1 MKKRVLSLGIVLTMM
16 ASSMQTFAE
25 DYSDMPT
32 GWSNAA
38 MTYAVNNGYIKGS
51 NGKLN
56 PQGLATRAQVAS
68 IFARVL
74 KLENKAD
81 LSSYTDVNASQWY
94 YDDLAKAVD
103 AGLFKGS
110 DNKLRPNDNIT
121 REEVMAI
128 IARAYDLT
136 GENAN
141 LSAFTD
147 GSDVS
152 SWAVNA
158 VSALVENDIVNGSN
172 GKLNPK
178 NNITREEFAQLLYNC
193 QNKFGADEESTEI
206 TTDAEDTTVDTTEE
220 SSTETTT
227 FVGKNSL
234 KAAGGGSSSSSS
246 SKKSNTKTTE
256 ATTET
261 TTEATTETTTAVALE
276 SQNKVTVDGADYYVA
291 TLEKP
296 MSDYTFTFNGTAVTP
311 TAVNAEKTIVKYSD
325 NALSGYKFAKKTL
338 TYGEYWYA
346 ETSDGFNGT
355 LSTEF
360 AKNGAVAE
368 IPDSYTATQSADDK
382 YAATGADT
390 DAGMYDAVSR
400 ATTGYGLGRLS
411 FTQAVN
417 ALNSNGEMAPF
428 SSSIK
433 YENGDYTVV
442 RPDNA
447 KTDFGYDG
455 SSNRG
460 SNGKITATGI
470 KDVVVAVSKDM
481 AVNAEILKNISGYEA
496 QAQKVSDEIASLNF
510 DADLNENNVYAY
522 KELNANGLYGKRV
535 VNDNVSVKNVGNY
548 SEANTNDDNKF
559 TVNTKYAKRFGDV
572 TFLVYFDDYAN
583 MKADDPAHKNIN
595 TDEAVAG
602 KVGEFKDYIYNVQ
615 GAKIEYLGEDGTA
628 TPVVAGAKFASD
640 LWISPNHGPVVEVA
654 VTNSYDRFKA
664 FGNGKYRITLVAD
677 GYKDVVLESS
687 ARFDIDSPLKMQG
700 DDDDVNE
707 ITNGTDLVLNYD
719 INNAVYAESLVNA
732 VANGTANITIGEGRN
747 TVAENGKVV
756 VNGNV
761 LTLTFE
767 NVKDSLK
774 KDTQYTVTFPTL
786 DYNDADKLGMTA
798 SVHYAPADE
807 TTTIALETKDKV
819 TVDGADYYVATLEKP
834 MSDYTFTFNGTAVTP
849 TAVNAEKTIVKYSDN
864 ALSGYKFAKKTL
876 TYGEYW
882 YAETSDGFNGTLST
896 EFAKNGAVAEIPDS
910 YTATQSADDKYAA
923 NGADTDAGMYDAVSR
938 ATTGYG
944 LGRLSFKQAVN
955 ALNSNGE
962 MAPFSSSIKYEN
974 GAYTIVRPDNAKA
987 DFGYDGSSNRGS
999 NGKITATGIK
1009 DVVVAVSKD
1018 MAVNAEILKNVSG
1031 YEAQAQKVSDEIA
1044 SLNFDADLNE
1054 SNVYAYKEL
1063 NANGLYGKR
1072 VVNDNV
1078 SVKNVGNYSEANTND
1093 NNKFTVNT
1101 KYAKRFGDVTFLVYF
1116 DDYANMKA
1124 DDPAHKNINTDEAV
1138 AGKVGEF
1145 KDYIYNVQ
1153 GAKIEYLGE
1162 DGTATPV
1169 VAGAKFASDLW
1180 ISPNHG
1186 PVVEVAVTNS
1196 YDRFKAFGNGK
1207 YRITLVAD
1215 GYKDVVLESSAR
1227 FDIDSP
1233 LKMQGDDDDVNEITN
1248 GTDLVL
1254 NYDINNAVY
1263 AESLVNAV
1271 ANGTA
1276 NITIGE
1282 GRNTVAEN
1290 GKVVVNGNVLTLTFE
1305 NVKDSLKKDTQYT
1318 VTFPTL
1324 DYNDADKLGMTASV
1338 HYAPA
1343 DAVSTTAE
1351 ENNEEKAVVTETENN
1366 TTVFEDVVKDNAA
1379 DITDVIAVALPEVDE
1394 TKAVVVDETTVAGT
1408 EETTEEVT
1416 EETTEEAT
1424 AETIVEEVTES
1435 ETVAE

>member
-74 KLENKAD
+74 KLEDKAD

-128 IARAYDLT
+128 IARAYDLSD
-136 GENAN
+136 ENGN

-147 GSDVS
+147 GSTVS

-158 VSALVENDIVNGSN
+158 VSALVENGIVNGSN

-246 SKKSNTKTTE
+246 KKSNTKTTE

-276 SQNKVTVDGADYYVA
+276 NQNKVTVDGVDYYVA

-325 NALSGYKFAKKTL
+325 TTLSGYKFAKKTL

-346 ETSDGFNGT
+346 ETSDGFNST

-382 YAATGADT
+382 YAANGADT

-433 YENGDYTVV
+433 YENGAYTVV

-447 KTDFGYDG
+447 KADFGYDG

-481 AVNAEILKNISGYEA
+481 AVNAEILKNVSGYEA

-654 VTNSYDRFKA
+654 VTNSYDRFKD
-664 FGNGKYRITLVAD
+664 FGNGKYRITLMAD

-687 ARFDIDSPLKMQG
+687 ARFDLDSPLKMQG
-700 DDDDVNE
+700 DVDDVNE
-707 ITNGTDLVLNYD
+707 ITDGTDLVLNYD
-719 INNAVYAESLVNA
+719 INNATYAESLVNA

-767 NVKDSLK
+767 NVKDSL
-774 KDTQYTVTFPTL
+774 V
-786 DYNDADKLGMTA
+786 
-798 SVHYAPADE
+798 
-807 TTTIALETKDKV
+807 
-819 TVDGADYYVATLEKP
+819 
-834 MSDYTFTFNGTAVTP
+834 
-849 TAVNAEKTIVKYSDN
+849 
-864 ALSGYKFAKKTL
+864 
-876 TYGEYW
+876 
-882 YAETSDGFNGTLST
+882 
-896 EFAKNGAVAEIPDS
+896 
-910 YTATQSADDKYAA
+910 
-923 NGADTDAGMYDAVSR
+923 
-938 ATTGYG
+938 
-944 LGRLSFKQAVN
+944 
-955 ALNSNGE
+955 
-962 MAPFSSSIKYEN
+962 
-974 GAYTIVRPDNAKA
+974 
-987 DFGYDGSSNRGS
+987 
-999 NGKITATGIK
+999 
-1009 DVVVAVSKD
+1009 
-1018 MAVNAEILKNVSG
+1018 
-1031 YEAQAQKVSDEIA
+1031 
-1044 SLNFDADLNE
+1044 
-1054 SNVYAYKEL
+1054 
-1063 NANGLYGKR
+1063 
-1072 VVNDNV
+1072 
-1078 SVKNVGNYSEANTND
+1078 
-1093 NNKFTVNT
+1093 
-1101 KYAKRFGDVTFLVYF
+1101 
-1116 DDYANMKA
+1116 
-1124 DDPAHKNINTDEAV
+1124 
-1138 AGKVGEF
+1138 
-1145 KDYIYNVQ
+1145 
-1153 GAKIEYLGE
+1153 
-1162 DGTATPV
+1162 
-1169 VAGAKFASDLW
+1169 
-1180 ISPNHG
+1180 
-1186 PVVEVAVTNS
+1186 
-1196 YDRFKAFGNGK
+1196 
-1207 YRITLVAD
+1207 
-1215 GYKDVVLESSAR
+1215 
-1227 FDIDSP
+1227 
-1233 LKMQGDDDDVNEITN
+1233 
-1248 GTDLVL
+1248 
-1254 NYDINNAVY
+1254 
-1263 AESLVNAV
+1263 
-1271 ANGTA
+1271 
-1276 NITIGE
+1276 
-1282 GRNTVAEN
+1282 
-1290 GKVVVNGNVLTLTFE
+1290 
-1305 NVKDSLKKDTQYT
+1305 KDTQYT

-1351 ENNEEKAVVTETENN
+1351 ENNEEKVVVTETEDN
-1366 TTVFEDVVKDNAA
+1366 TTVFEDVVKDNTA
-1379 DITDVIAVALPEVDE
+1379 DITDVITVALPEVDE
-1394 TKAVVVDETTVAGT
+1394 TKAVVVDETTVAET

-1424 AETIVEEVTES
+1424 AETTIEEVTES
-1435 ETVAE
+1435 ETVTE

>member
-38 MTYAVNNGYIKGS
+38 MTYAVNNGYIQGS

-56 PQGLATRAQVAS
+56 PQGLATRAQIAS

-158 VSALVENDIVNGSN
+158 VSALVENGIVNGSN

-206 TTDAEDTTVDTTEE
+206 TTDAENTTVDTTEE

-246 SKKSNTKTTE
+246 KKSNTKTTE

-261 TTEATTETTTAVALE
+261 TTEETTETTTAIALE

-291 TLEKP
+291 TLENP

-360 AKNGAVAE
+360 AKNGTVAE

-433 YENGDYTVV
+433 YENGAYTV
-442 RPDNA
+442 
-447 KTDFGYDG
+447 
-455 SSNRG
+455 
-460 SNGKITATGI
+460 
-470 KDVVVAVSKDM
+470 
-481 AVNAEILKNISGYEA
+481 
-496 QAQKVSDEIASLNF
+496 
-510 DADLNENNVYAY
+510 
-522 KELNANGLYGKRV
+522 
-535 VNDNVSVKNVGNY
+535 
-548 SEANTNDDNKF
+548 
-559 TVNTKYAKRFGDV
+559 
-572 TFLVYFDDYAN
+572 
-583 MKADDPAHKNIN
+583 
-595 TDEAVAG
+595 
-602 KVGEFKDYIYNVQ
+602 
-615 GAKIEYLGEDGTA
+615 
-628 TPVVAGAKFASD
+628 
-640 LWISPNHGPVVEVA
+640 
-654 VTNSYDRFKA
+654 
-664 FGNGKYRITLVAD
+664 
-677 GYKDVVLESS
+677 
-687 ARFDIDSPLKMQG
+687 
-700 DDDDVNE
+700 
-707 ITNGTDLVLNYD
+707 
-719 INNAVYAESLVNA
+719 
-732 VANGTANITIGEGRN
+732 
-747 TVAENGKVV
+747 
-756 VNGNV
+756 
-761 LTLTFE
+761 
-767 NVKDSLK
+767 
-774 KDTQYTVTFPTL
+774 
-786 DYNDADKLGMTA
+786 
-798 SVHYAPADE
+798 
-807 TTTIALETKDKV
+807 
-819 TVDGADYYVATLEKP
+819 
-834 MSDYTFTFNGTAVTP
+834 
-849 TAVNAEKTIVKYSDN
+849 
-864 ALSGYKFAKKTL
+864 
-876 TYGEYW
+876 
-882 YAETSDGFNGTLST
+882 
-896 EFAKNGAVAEIPDS
+896 
-910 YTATQSADDKYAA
+910 
-923 NGADTDAGMYDAVSR
+923 
-938 ATTGYG
+938 
-944 LGRLSFKQAVN
+944 
-955 ALNSNGE
+955 
-962 MAPFSSSIKYEN
+962 
-974 GAYTIVRPDNAKA
+974 VRPDNAKA

-1031 YEAQAQKVSDEIA
+1031 YEVQAQKVSDEIA

-1054 SNVYAYKEL
+1054 SNVYSYKEL

-1196 YDRFKAFGNGK
+1196 YDRFKDFGNGK
-1207 YRITLVAD
+1207 YRITLMAD

-1227 FDIDSP
+1227 FDLDSP
-1233 LKMQGDDDDVNEITN
+1233 LKMQGDDDDVNEITD

-1254 NYDINNAVY
+1254 NYDINNATY

-1276 NITIGE
+1276 KITIGE

-1305 NVKDSLKKDTQYT
+1305 NVKDSLVKDTQYT

-1351 ENNEEKAVVTETENN
+1351 ENNEEKVVVTETEDN
-1366 TTVFEDVVKDNAA
+1366 TTVFEDVVKDNTA

-1394 TKAVVVDETTVAGT
+1394 TKAVVVDETTVDET

-1416 EETTEEAT
+1416 EEISEETT
-1424 AETIVEEVTES
+1424 IEEVTES

>member
-81 LSSYTDVNASQWY
+81 LGSYTDVNASQWY

-136 GENAN
+136 GENGN

-147 GSDVS
+147 GSTVS

-158 VSALVENDIVNGSN
+158 VSALVENGIVNGSN

-206 TTDAEDTTVDTTEE
+206 TTDAEDTSVDTTKE

-227 FVGKNSL
+227 FVGKNSI
-234 KAAGGGSSSSSS
+234 KAAGGGSSSSS

-261 TTEATTETTTAVALE
+261 TTEETTKTTTAVALE
-276 SQNKVTVDGADYYVA
+276 SQN
-291 TLEKP
+291 
-296 MSDYTFTFNGTAVTP
+296 
-311 TAVNAEKTIVKYSD
+311 
-325 NALSGYKFAKKTL
+325 
-338 TYGEYWYA
+338 
-346 ETSDGFNGT
+346 
-355 LSTEF
+355 
-360 AKNGAVAE
+360 
-368 IPDSYTATQSADDK
+368 
-382 YAATGADT
+382 
-390 DAGMYDAVSR
+390 
-400 ATTGYGLGRLS
+400 
-411 FTQAVN
+411 
-417 ALNSNGEMAPF
+417 
-428 SSSIK
+428 
-433 YENGDYTVV
+433 
-442 RPDNA
+442 
-447 KTDFGYDG
+447 
-455 SSNRG
+455 
-460 SNGKITATGI
+460 
-470 KDVVVAVSKDM
+470 
-481 AVNAEILKNISGYEA
+481 
-496 QAQKVSDEIASLNF
+496 
-510 DADLNENNVYAY
+510 
-522 KELNANGLYGKRV
+522 
-535 VNDNVSVKNVGNY
+535 
-548 SEANTNDDNKF
+548 
-559 TVNTKYAKRFGDV
+559 
-572 TFLVYFDDYAN
+572 
-583 MKADDPAHKNIN
+583 
-595 TDEAVAG
+595 
-602 KVGEFKDYIYNVQ
+602 
-615 GAKIEYLGEDGTA
+615 
-628 TPVVAGAKFASD
+628 
-640 LWISPNHGPVVEVA
+640 
-654 VTNSYDRFKA
+654 
-664 FGNGKYRITLVAD
+664 
-677 GYKDVVLESS
+677 
-687 ARFDIDSPLKMQG
+687 
-700 DDDDVNE
+700 
-707 ITNGTDLVLNYD
+707 
-719 INNAVYAESLVNA
+719 
-732 VANGTANITIGEGRN
+732 
-747 TVAENGKVV
+747 
-756 VNGNV
+756 
-761 LTLTFE
+761 
-767 NVKDSLK
+767 
-774 KDTQYTVTFPTL
+774 
-786 DYNDADKLGMTA
+786 
-798 SVHYAPADE
+798 
-807 TTTIALETKDKV
+807 KV

-1227 FDIDSP
+1227 FDLDSP

>member
-81 LSSYTDVNASQWY
+81 LGSYTDVNASQWY

-136 GENAN
+136 GENGN

-147 GSDVS
+147 GSTVS

-158 VSALVENDIVNGSN
+158 VSALVENGIVNGSN

-206 TTDAEDTTVDTTEE
+206 TTDAEDTSVDTTKE

-227 FVGKNSL
+227 FVGKNSI
-234 KAAGGGSSSSSS
+234 KAAGGGSSSSS

-261 TTEATTETTTAVALE
+261 TTEETTKTTTAVALE
-276 SQNKVTVDGADYYVA
+276 SQNKVTVDGTDYYVA

-325 NALSGYKFAKKTL
+325 TTLSGYKFAKKTL

-382 YAATGADT
+382 YAANGADT

-411 FTQAVN
+411 FTQAVD
-417 ALNSNGEMAPF
+417 ALNSAGEMAPF

-433 YENGDYTVV
+433 YENGAYTVV
-442 RPDNA
+442 RSDNA
-447 KTDFGYDG
+447 KADFGYDG

-481 AVNAEILKNISGYEA
+481 AVNAEILKNVSGYEA

-719 INNAVYAESLVNA
+719 INNA
-732 VANGTANITIGEGRN
+732 T
-747 TVAENGKVV
+747 
-756 VNGNV
+756 
-761 LTLTFE
+761 
-767 NVKDSLK
+767 
-774 KDTQYTVTFPTL
+774 
-786 DYNDADKLGMTA
+786 
-798 SVHYAPADE
+798 
-807 TTTIALETKDKV
+807 
-819 TVDGADYYVATLEKP
+819 
-834 MSDYTFTFNGTAVTP
+834 
-849 TAVNAEKTIVKYSDN
+849 
-864 ALSGYKFAKKTL
+864 
-876 TYGEYW
+876 
-882 YAETSDGFNGTLST
+882 
-896 EFAKNGAVAEIPDS
+896 
-910 YTATQSADDKYAA
+910 
-923 NGADTDAGMYDAVSR
+923 
-938 ATTGYG
+938 
-944 LGRLSFKQAVN
+944 
-955 ALNSNGE
+955 
-962 MAPFSSSIKYEN
+962 
-974 GAYTIVRPDNAKA
+974 
-987 DFGYDGSSNRGS
+987 
-999 NGKITATGIK
+999 
-1009 DVVVAVSKD
+1009 
-1018 MAVNAEILKNVSG
+1018 
-1031 YEAQAQKVSDEIA
+1031 
-1044 SLNFDADLNE
+1044 
-1054 SNVYAYKEL
+1054 
-1063 NANGLYGKR
+1063 
-1072 VVNDNV
+1072 
-1078 SVKNVGNYSEANTND
+1078 
-1093 NNKFTVNT
+1093 
-1101 KYAKRFGDVTFLVYF
+1101 
-1116 DDYANMKA
+1116 
-1124 DDPAHKNINTDEAV
+1124 
-1138 AGKVGEF
+1138 
-1145 KDYIYNVQ
+1145 
-1153 GAKIEYLGE
+1153 
-1162 DGTATPV
+1162 
-1169 VAGAKFASDLW
+1169 
-1180 ISPNHG
+1180 
-1186 PVVEVAVTNS
+1186 
-1196 YDRFKAFGNGK
+1196 
-1207 YRITLVAD
+1207 
-1215 GYKDVVLESSAR
+1215 
-1227 FDIDSP
+1227 
-1233 LKMQGDDDDVNEITN
+1233 
-1248 GTDLVL
+1248 
-1254 NYDINNAVY
+1254 Y

>member
-25 DYSDMPT
+25 DYLDMPT

-81 LSSYTDVNASQWY
+81 LGSYTDVNASQWY

-128 IARAYDLT
+128 IARAYDLS
-136 GENAN
+136 GENGN
-141 LSAFTD
+141 LSAFID
-147 GSDVS
+147 GSTVS

-158 VSALVENDIVNGSN
+158 VSALVENGIVNGSN

-178 NNITREEFAQLLYNC
+178 TNITREEFAQLLYNC
-193 QNKFGADEESTEI
+193 ENKFGADEESTEI
-206 TTDAEDTTVDTTEE
+206 TTDAEDTSVDTTKE

-227 FVGKNSL
+227 FVGKNSI
-234 KAAGGGSSSSSS
+234 KAAGGGSSSSS

-261 TTEATTETTTAVALE
+261 TTEETTKTTTAVALE
-276 SQNKVTVDGADYYVA
+276 SQN
-291 TLEKP
+291 
-296 MSDYTFTFNGTAVTP
+296 
-311 TAVNAEKTIVKYSD
+311 
-325 NALSGYKFAKKTL
+325 
-338 TYGEYWYA
+338 
-346 ETSDGFNGT
+346 
-355 LSTEF
+355 
-360 AKNGAVAE
+360 
-368 IPDSYTATQSADDK
+368 
-382 YAATGADT
+382 
-390 DAGMYDAVSR
+390 
-400 ATTGYGLGRLS
+400 
-411 FTQAVN
+411 
-417 ALNSNGEMAPF
+417 
-428 SSSIK
+428 
-433 YENGDYTVV
+433 
-442 RPDNA
+442 
-447 KTDFGYDG
+447 
-455 SSNRG
+455 
-460 SNGKITATGI
+460 
-470 KDVVVAVSKDM
+470 
-481 AVNAEILKNISGYEA
+481 
-496 QAQKVSDEIASLNF
+496 
-510 DADLNENNVYAY
+510 
-522 KELNANGLYGKRV
+522 
-535 VNDNVSVKNVGNY
+535 
-548 SEANTNDDNKF
+548 
-559 TVNTKYAKRFGDV
+559 
-572 TFLVYFDDYAN
+572 
-583 MKADDPAHKNIN
+583 
-595 TDEAVAG
+595 
-602 KVGEFKDYIYNVQ
+602 
-615 GAKIEYLGEDGTA
+615 
-628 TPVVAGAKFASD
+628 
-640 LWISPNHGPVVEVA
+640 
-654 VTNSYDRFKA
+654 
-664 FGNGKYRITLVAD
+664 
-677 GYKDVVLESS
+677 
-687 ARFDIDSPLKMQG
+687 
-700 DDDDVNE
+700 
-707 ITNGTDLVLNYD
+707 
-719 INNAVYAESLVNA
+719 
-732 VANGTANITIGEGRN
+732 
-747 TVAENGKVV
+747 
-756 VNGNV
+756 
-761 LTLTFE
+761 
-767 NVKDSLK
+767 
-774 KDTQYTVTFPTL
+774 
-786 DYNDADKLGMTA
+786 
-798 SVHYAPADE
+798 
-807 TTTIALETKDKV
+807 KV

-1124 DDPAHKNINTDEAV
+1124 DDPAHKNINTDEAI

-1227 FDIDSP
+1227 FDLDSP

>member
-25 DYSDMPT
+25 DYLDMPT

-81 LSSYTDVNASQWY
+81 LGSYTDVNASQWY

-128 IARAYDLT
+128 IARAYDLS
-136 GENAN
+136 GENGN
-141 LSAFTD
+141 LSAFID
-147 GSDVS
+147 GSTVS

-158 VSALVENDIVNGSN
+158 VSALVENGIVNGSN

-178 NNITREEFAQLLYNC
+178 TNITREEFAQLLYNC
-193 QNKFGADEESTEI
+193 ENKFGADEESTEI
-206 TTDAEDTTVDTTEE
+206 TTDAEDTSVDTTKE

-227 FVGKNSL
+227 FVGKNSI
-234 KAAGGGSSSSSS
+234 KAAGGGSSSSS

-261 TTEATTETTTAVALE
+261 TTEETTKTTTAVALE
-276 SQNKVTVDGADYYVA
+276 SQNKVTVDGTDYYVA

-296 MSDYTFTFNGTAVTP
+296 MSDYTFTFNGTVVTP

-325 NALSGYKFAKKTL
+325 TTLSGYKFAKKTL

-360 AKNGAVAE
+360 AKNGTVAE
-368 IPDSYTATQSADDK
+368 IPDSYTTTQSADDK

-433 YENGDYTVV
+433 YENGAYTVV

-447 KTDFGYDG
+447 KADFGYDG

-470 KDVVVAVSKDM
+470 KDVVVSVSKDM
-481 AVNAEILKNISGYEA
+481 AVNAEILKNVSGYEA

-687 ARFDIDSPLKMQG
+687 ARFDLDSPLKMQG
-700 DDDDVNE
+700 DDDDVSE

-719 INNAVYAESLVNA
+719 INNATYAESLVNA

-747 TVAENGKVV
+747 N
-756 VNGNV
+756 
-761 LTLTFE
+761 
-767 NVKDSLK
+767 
-774 KDTQYTVTFPTL
+774 
-786 DYNDADKLGMTA
+786 
-798 SVHYAPADE
+798 
-807 TTTIALETKDKV
+807 
-819 TVDGADYYVATLEKP
+819 
-834 MSDYTFTFNGTAVTP
+834 
-849 TAVNAEKTIVKYSDN
+849 
-864 ALSGYKFAKKTL
+864 
-876 TYGEYW
+876 
-882 YAETSDGFNGTLST
+882 
-896 EFAKNGAVAEIPDS
+896 
-910 YTATQSADDKYAA
+910 
-923 NGADTDAGMYDAVSR
+923 
-938 ATTGYG
+938 
-944 LGRLSFKQAVN
+944 
-955 ALNSNGE
+955 
-962 MAPFSSSIKYEN
+962 
-974 GAYTIVRPDNAKA
+974 
-987 DFGYDGSSNRGS
+987 
-999 NGKITATGIK
+999 
-1009 DVVVAVSKD
+1009 
-1018 MAVNAEILKNVSG
+1018 
-1031 YEAQAQKVSDEIA
+1031 
-1044 SLNFDADLNE
+1044 
-1054 SNVYAYKEL
+1054 
-1063 NANGLYGKR
+1063 
-1072 VVNDNV
+1072 
-1078 SVKNVGNYSEANTND
+1078 
-1093 NNKFTVNT
+1093 
-1101 KYAKRFGDVTFLVYF
+1101 
-1116 DDYANMKA
+1116 
-1124 DDPAHKNINTDEAV
+1124 
-1138 AGKVGEF
+1138 
-1145 KDYIYNVQ
+1145 
-1153 GAKIEYLGE
+1153 
-1162 DGTATPV
+1162 
-1169 VAGAKFASDLW
+1169 
-1180 ISPNHG
+1180 
-1186 PVVEVAVTNS
+1186 
-1196 YDRFKAFGNGK
+1196 
-1207 YRITLVAD
+1207 
-1215 GYKDVVLESSAR
+1215 
-1227 FDIDSP
+1227 
-1233 LKMQGDDDDVNEITN
+1233 
-1248 GTDLVL
+1248 
-1254 NYDINNAVY
+1254 
-1263 AESLVNAV
+1263 
-1271 ANGTA
+1271 
-1276 NITIGE
+1276 
-1282 GRNTVAEN
+1282 VAEN

-1351 ENNEEKAVVTETENN
+1351 ENNEEKAVVTETEDN
-1366 TTVFEDVVKDNAA
+1366 TTVFEDVVKDNTA
-1379 DITDVIAVALPEVDE
+1379 DITDVITVALPEVDE
-1394 TKAVVVDETTVAGT
+1394 TKAVVVDETTVAET

>member
-687 ARFDIDSPLKMQG
+687 ARFDL
-700 DDDDVNE
+700 
-707 ITNGTDLVLNYD
+707 
-719 INNAVYAESLVNA
+719 
-732 VANGTANITIGEGRN
+732 
-747 TVAENGKVV
+747 
-756 VNGNV
+756 
-761 LTLTFE
+761 
-767 NVKDSLK
+767 
-774 KDTQYTVTFPTL
+774 
-786 DYNDADKLGMTA
+786 
-798 SVHYAPADE
+798 
-807 TTTIALETKDKV
+807 
-819 TVDGADYYVATLEKP
+819 
-834 MSDYTFTFNGTAVTP
+834 
-849 TAVNAEKTIVKYSDN
+849 
-864 ALSGYKFAKKTL
+864 
-876 TYGEYW
+876 
-882 YAETSDGFNGTLST
+882 
-896 EFAKNGAVAEIPDS
+896 
-910 YTATQSADDKYAA
+910 
-923 NGADTDAGMYDAVSR
+923 
-938 ATTGYG
+938 
-944 LGRLSFKQAVN
+944 
-955 ALNSNGE
+955 
-962 MAPFSSSIKYEN
+962 
-974 GAYTIVRPDNAKA
+974 
-987 DFGYDGSSNRGS
+987 
-999 NGKITATGIK
+999 
-1009 DVVVAVSKD
+1009 
-1018 MAVNAEILKNVSG
+1018 
-1031 YEAQAQKVSDEIA
+1031 
-1044 SLNFDADLNE
+1044 
-1054 SNVYAYKEL
+1054 
-1063 NANGLYGKR
+1063 
-1072 VVNDNV
+1072 
-1078 SVKNVGNYSEANTND
+1078 
-1093 NNKFTVNT
+1093 
-1101 KYAKRFGDVTFLVYF
+1101 
-1116 DDYANMKA
+1116 
-1124 DDPAHKNINTDEAV
+1124 
-1138 AGKVGEF
+1138 
-1145 KDYIYNVQ
+1145 
-1153 GAKIEYLGE
+1153 
-1162 DGTATPV
+1162 
-1169 VAGAKFASDLW
+1169 
-1180 ISPNHG
+1180 
-1186 PVVEVAVTNS
+1186 
-1196 YDRFKAFGNGK
+1196 
-1207 YRITLVAD
+1207 
-1215 GYKDVVLESSAR
+1215 
-1227 FDIDSP
+1227 DSP

-1351 ENNEEKAVVTETENN
+1351 ENNEEKAVVTETEDN
-1366 TTVFEDVVKDNAA
+1366 TTVFEDVVKDSTS

-1394 TKAVVVDETTVAGT
+1394 TKAVVVNETTVAET

>member
-74 KLENKAD
+74 KLEDKTD

-147 GSDVS
+147 GSTVS

-158 VSALVENDIVNGSN
+158 VSALVENGIVNGSN

-178 NNITREEFAQLLYNC
+178 TNITREEFAQLLYNC
-193 QNKFGADEESTEI
+193 ENKFGADEESTEI
-206 TTDAEDTTVDTTEE
+206 TTDAEDTSVDTTEE

-227 FVGKNSL
+227 FVGKNSI
-234 KAAGGGSSSSSS
+234 KAAGGGSSSSSR
-246 SKKSNTKTTE
+246 KKSNTKTTE

-382 YAATGADT
+382 YAANGADT

-433 YENGDYTVV
+433 YENGAYTV
-442 RPDNA
+442 
-447 KTDFGYDG
+447 
-455 SSNRG
+455 
-460 SNGKITATGI
+460 
-470 KDVVVAVSKDM
+470 
-481 AVNAEILKNISGYEA
+481 
-496 QAQKVSDEIASLNF
+496 
-510 DADLNENNVYAY
+510 
-522 KELNANGLYGKRV
+522 
-535 VNDNVSVKNVGNY
+535 
-548 SEANTNDDNKF
+548 
-559 TVNTKYAKRFGDV
+559 
-572 TFLVYFDDYAN
+572 
-583 MKADDPAHKNIN
+583 
-595 TDEAVAG
+595 
-602 KVGEFKDYIYNVQ
+602 
-615 GAKIEYLGEDGTA
+615 
-628 TPVVAGAKFASD
+628 
-640 LWISPNHGPVVEVA
+640 
-654 VTNSYDRFKA
+654 
-664 FGNGKYRITLVAD
+664 
-677 GYKDVVLESS
+677 
-687 ARFDIDSPLKMQG
+687 
-700 DDDDVNE
+700 
-707 ITNGTDLVLNYD
+707 
-719 INNAVYAESLVNA
+719 
-732 VANGTANITIGEGRN
+732 
-747 TVAENGKVV
+747 
-756 VNGNV
+756 
-761 LTLTFE
+761 
-767 NVKDSLK
+767 
-774 KDTQYTVTFPTL
+774 
-786 DYNDADKLGMTA
+786 
-798 SVHYAPADE
+798 
-807 TTTIALETKDKV
+807 
-819 TVDGADYYVATLEKP
+819 
-834 MSDYTFTFNGTAVTP
+834 
-849 TAVNAEKTIVKYSDN
+849 
-864 ALSGYKFAKKTL
+864 
-876 TYGEYW
+876 
-882 YAETSDGFNGTLST
+882 
-896 EFAKNGAVAEIPDS
+896 
-910 YTATQSADDKYAA
+910 
-923 NGADTDAGMYDAVSR
+923 
-938 ATTGYG
+938 
-944 LGRLSFKQAVN
+944 
-955 ALNSNGE
+955 
-962 MAPFSSSIKYEN
+962 
-974 GAYTIVRPDNAKA
+974 VRPDNAKA

-1054 SNVYAYKEL
+1054 NNVYAYKEL

-1162 DGTATPV
+1162 DGTATPI

-1196 YDRFKAFGNGK
+1196 YDRFKDFGNGK
-1207 YRITLVAD
+1207 YRITLIAD

-1227 FDIDSP
+1227 FDLDSP

-1263 AESLVNAV
+1263 AENLVNAV

-1305 NVKDSLKKDTQYT
+1305 NVKDSLVKDTQYT

-1351 ENNEEKAVVTETENN
+1351 ENNEEKAVVTETEDN
-1366 TTVFEDVVKDNAA
+1366 TTVFEDVVKDNTA
-1379 DITDVIAVALPEVDE
+1379 DITDVITVALPEVDE
-1394 TKAVVVDETTVAGT
+1394 TKAVVVDETTVAET

-1416 EETTEEAT
+1416 DETTEEAT
-1424 AETIVEEVTES
+1424 AETTIEEVTES
-1435 ETVAE
+1435 ETVTE

>member
-25 DYSDMPT
+25 DYLDMPT

-81 LSSYTDVNASQWY
+81 LGSYTDVNASQWY

-128 IARAYDLT
+128 IARAYDLS
-136 GENAN
+136 GENGN
-141 LSAFTD
+141 LSAFID
-147 GSDVS
+147 GSTVS

-158 VSALVENDIVNGSN
+158 VSALVENGIVNGSN

-178 NNITREEFAQLLYNC
+178 TNITREEFAQLLYNC
-193 QNKFGADEESTEI
+193 ENKFGADEESTEI
-206 TTDAEDTTVDTTEE
+206 TTDAEDTSVDTTKE

-227 FVGKNSL
+227 FVGKNSI
-234 KAAGGGSSSSSS
+234 KAAGGGSSSSS

-261 TTEATTETTTAVALE
+261 TTEETTKTTTAVALE
-276 SQNKVTVDGADYYVA
+276 SQNKVTVDGTDYYVA

-296 MSDYTFTFNGTAVTP
+296 MSDYTFTFNGTVVTP

-325 NALSGYKFAKKTL
+325 TTLSGYKFAKKTL

-360 AKNGAVAE
+360 AKNGTVAE
-368 IPDSYTATQSADDK
+368 IPDSYTTTQSADDK

-433 YENGDYTVV
+433 YENGAYTVV

-447 KTDFGYDG
+447 KADFGYDG

-470 KDVVVAVSKDM
+470 KDVVVSVSKDM
-481 AVNAEILKNISGYEA
+481 AVNAEILKNVSGYEA

-687 ARFDIDSPLKMQG
+687 ARFDLDSPLKMQG
-700 DDDDVNE
+700 DDDDVSE

-719 INNAVYAESLVNA
+719 INNA
-732 VANGTANITIGEGRN
+732 T
-747 TVAENGKVV
+747 
-756 VNGNV
+756 
-761 LTLTFE
+761 
-767 NVKDSLK
+767 
-774 KDTQYTVTFPTL
+774 
-786 DYNDADKLGMTA
+786 
-798 SVHYAPADE
+798 
-807 TTTIALETKDKV
+807 
-819 TVDGADYYVATLEKP
+819 
-834 MSDYTFTFNGTAVTP
+834 
-849 TAVNAEKTIVKYSDN
+849 
-864 ALSGYKFAKKTL
+864 
-876 TYGEYW
+876 
-882 YAETSDGFNGTLST
+882 
-896 EFAKNGAVAEIPDS
+896 
-910 YTATQSADDKYAA
+910 
-923 NGADTDAGMYDAVSR
+923 
-938 ATTGYG
+938 
-944 LGRLSFKQAVN
+944 
-955 ALNSNGE
+955 
-962 MAPFSSSIKYEN
+962 
-974 GAYTIVRPDNAKA
+974 
-987 DFGYDGSSNRGS
+987 
-999 NGKITATGIK
+999 
-1009 DVVVAVSKD
+1009 
-1018 MAVNAEILKNVSG
+1018 
-1031 YEAQAQKVSDEIA
+1031 
-1044 SLNFDADLNE
+1044 
-1054 SNVYAYKEL
+1054 
-1063 NANGLYGKR
+1063 
-1072 VVNDNV
+1072 
-1078 SVKNVGNYSEANTND
+1078 
-1093 NNKFTVNT
+1093 
-1101 KYAKRFGDVTFLVYF
+1101 
-1116 DDYANMKA
+1116 
-1124 DDPAHKNINTDEAV
+1124 
-1138 AGKVGEF
+1138 
-1145 KDYIYNVQ
+1145 
-1153 GAKIEYLGE
+1153 
-1162 DGTATPV
+1162 
-1169 VAGAKFASDLW
+1169 
-1180 ISPNHG
+1180 
-1186 PVVEVAVTNS
+1186 
-1196 YDRFKAFGNGK
+1196 
-1207 YRITLVAD
+1207 
-1215 GYKDVVLESSAR
+1215 
-1227 FDIDSP
+1227 
-1233 LKMQGDDDDVNEITN
+1233 
-1248 GTDLVL
+1248 
-1254 NYDINNAVY
+1254 Y

-1351 ENNEEKAVVTETENN
+1351 ENNEEKAVVTETEDN
-1366 TTVFEDVVKDNAA
+1366 TTVFEDVVKDSTS

-1394 TKAVVVDETTVAGT
+1394 TKAVVVNETTVAET

>member
-74 KLENKAD
+74 KLEDKAD

-136 GENAN
+136 GENGN

-147 GSDVS
+147 GSTVS

-158 VSALVENDIVNGSN
+158 VSALVENGIVNGSN

-193 QNKFGADEESTEI
+193 ENKFGADEESTEI

-234 KAAGGGSSSSSS
+234 KSAGGGSSSSS

-261 TTEATTETTTAVALE
+261 TTEATTETTTAIALE
-276 SQNKVTVDGADYYVA
+276 TKDKVTVDGVDYYVA

-325 NALSGYKFAKKTL
+325 NALSGYNFAKKTL

-360 AKNGAVAE
+360 AKNGTVAE

-382 YAATGADT
+382 YAANGADT

-433 YENGDYTVV
+433 YENGAYTVV

-447 KTDFGYDG
+447 KADFGYDG

-481 AVNAEILKNISGYEA
+481 AINAEILKNVSGYEA

-687 ARFDIDSPLKMQG
+687 ARFDLDSPLKMQG
-700 DDDDVNE
+700 DDDDVSE

-719 INNAVYAESLVNA
+719 INNATYAESLVNA

-747 TVAENGKVV
+747 N
-756 VNGNV
+756 
-761 LTLTFE
+761 
-767 NVKDSLK
+767 
-774 KDTQYTVTFPTL
+774 
-786 DYNDADKLGMTA
+786 
-798 SVHYAPADE
+798 
-807 TTTIALETKDKV
+807 
-819 TVDGADYYVATLEKP
+819 
-834 MSDYTFTFNGTAVTP
+834 
-849 TAVNAEKTIVKYSDN
+849 
-864 ALSGYKFAKKTL
+864 
-876 TYGEYW
+876 
-882 YAETSDGFNGTLST
+882 
-896 EFAKNGAVAEIPDS
+896 
-910 YTATQSADDKYAA
+910 
-923 NGADTDAGMYDAVSR
+923 
-938 ATTGYG
+938 
-944 LGRLSFKQAVN
+944 
-955 ALNSNGE
+955 
-962 MAPFSSSIKYEN
+962 
-974 GAYTIVRPDNAKA
+974 
-987 DFGYDGSSNRGS
+987 
-999 NGKITATGIK
+999 
-1009 DVVVAVSKD
+1009 
-1018 MAVNAEILKNVSG
+1018 
-1031 YEAQAQKVSDEIA
+1031 
-1044 SLNFDADLNE
+1044 
-1054 SNVYAYKEL
+1054 
-1063 NANGLYGKR
+1063 
-1072 VVNDNV
+1072 
-1078 SVKNVGNYSEANTND
+1078 
-1093 NNKFTVNT
+1093 
-1101 KYAKRFGDVTFLVYF
+1101 
-1116 DDYANMKA
+1116 
-1124 DDPAHKNINTDEAV
+1124 
-1138 AGKVGEF
+1138 
-1145 KDYIYNVQ
+1145 
-1153 GAKIEYLGE
+1153 
-1162 DGTATPV
+1162 
-1169 VAGAKFASDLW
+1169 
-1180 ISPNHG
+1180 
-1186 PVVEVAVTNS
+1186 
-1196 YDRFKAFGNGK
+1196 
-1207 YRITLVAD
+1207 
-1215 GYKDVVLESSAR
+1215 
-1227 FDIDSP
+1227 
-1233 LKMQGDDDDVNEITN
+1233 
-1248 GTDLVL
+1248 
-1254 NYDINNAVY
+1254 
-1263 AESLVNAV
+1263 
-1271 ANGTA
+1271 
-1276 NITIGE
+1276 
-1282 GRNTVAEN
+1282 VAEN

-1351 ENNEEKAVVTETENN
+1351 ENNEEKAVVTETEDN
-1366 TTVFEDVVKDNAA
+1366 TTVFEDVVKDNTA
-1379 DITDVIAVALPEVDE
+1379 DITDVITVALPEVDE
-1394 TKAVVVDETTVAGT
+1394 TKAVVVDETTVAET

>member
-1 MKKRVLSLGIVLTMM
+1 MKFFLLLITKCLEIGIYFFDVLLAFANYLKEENMKKRVLSLGIVLTMM

-382 YAATGADT
+382 YAANGADT

-798 SVHYAPADE
+798 SVHYAPAD
-807 TTTIALETKDKV
+807 
-819 TVDGADYYVATLEKP
+819 
-834 MSDYTFTFNGTAVTP
+834 
-849 TAVNAEKTIVKYSDN
+849 
-864 ALSGYKFAKKTL
+864 
-876 TYGEYW
+876 
-882 YAETSDGFNGTLST
+882 
-896 EFAKNGAVAEIPDS
+896 
-910 YTATQSADDKYAA
+910 
-923 NGADTDAGMYDAVSR
+923 
-938 ATTGYG
+938 
-944 LGRLSFKQAVN
+944 
-955 ALNSNGE
+955 
-962 MAPFSSSIKYEN
+962 
-974 GAYTIVRPDNAKA
+974 
-987 DFGYDGSSNRGS
+987 
-999 NGKITATGIK
+999 
-1009 DVVVAVSKD
+1009 
-1018 MAVNAEILKNVSG
+1018 
-1031 YEAQAQKVSDEIA
+1031 
-1044 SLNFDADLNE
+1044 
-1054 SNVYAYKEL
+1054 
-1063 NANGLYGKR
+1063 
-1072 VVNDNV
+1072 
-1078 SVKNVGNYSEANTND
+1078 
-1093 NNKFTVNT
+1093 
-1101 KYAKRFGDVTFLVYF
+1101 
-1116 DDYANMKA
+1116 
-1124 DDPAHKNINTDEAV
+1124 
-1138 AGKVGEF
+1138 
-1145 KDYIYNVQ
+1145 
-1153 GAKIEYLGE
+1153 
-1162 DGTATPV
+1162 
-1169 VAGAKFASDLW
+1169 
-1180 ISPNHG
+1180 
-1186 PVVEVAVTNS
+1186 
-1196 YDRFKAFGNGK
+1196 
-1207 YRITLVAD
+1207 
-1215 GYKDVVLESSAR
+1215 
-1227 FDIDSP
+1227 
-1233 LKMQGDDDDVNEITN
+1233 
-1248 GTDLVL
+1248 
-1254 NYDINNAVY
+1254 
-1263 AESLVNAV
+1263 
-1271 ANGTA
+1271 
-1276 NITIGE
+1276 
-1282 GRNTVAEN
+1282 
-1290 GKVVVNGNVLTLTFE
+1290 
-1305 NVKDSLKKDTQYT
+1305 
-1318 VTFPTL
+1318 
-1324 DYNDADKLGMTASV
+1324 
-1338 HYAPA
+1338 
-1343 DAVSTTAE
+1343 AVSTTAE

>member
-128 IARAYDLT
+128 IARAYDLSD
-136 GENAN
+136 ENGN

-147 GSDVS
+147 GSTVS

-158 VSALVENDIVNGSN
+158 VSALVENGIVNGSN

-206 TTDAEDTTVDTTEE
+206 TTDAEDTSVDTTEE

-234 KAAGGGSSSSSS
+234 KAAGGSSSSS

-261 TTEATTETTTAVALE
+261 TTEETTETTTAVALE
-276 SQNKVTVDGADYYVA
+276 SQNKVTVDGVDYYVA

-296 MSDYTFTFNGTAVTP
+296 MSDYTFTFNGTDVTP

-346 ETSDGFNGT
+346 ETSNGFNGT

-360 AKNGAVAE
+360 AKNGTVAE

-433 YENGDYTVV
+433 YENGAYTVV

-447 KTDFGYDG
+447 KADFGYDG

-470 KDVVVAVSKDM
+470 KDVVVSVSKDM
-481 AVNAEILKNISGYEA
+481 AVNAEILKNVSGYEA

-654 VTNSYDRFKA
+654 VTNSYDRFKT

-687 ARFDIDSPLKMQG
+687 ARFDLDSPLKMQG
-700 DDDDVNE
+700 DDDDVSE

-719 INNAVYAESLVNA
+719 INNA
-732 VANGTANITIGEGRN
+732 T
-747 TVAENGKVV
+747 
-756 VNGNV
+756 
-761 LTLTFE
+761 
-767 NVKDSLK
+767 
-774 KDTQYTVTFPTL
+774 
-786 DYNDADKLGMTA
+786 
-798 SVHYAPADE
+798 
-807 TTTIALETKDKV
+807 
-819 TVDGADYYVATLEKP
+819 
-834 MSDYTFTFNGTAVTP
+834 
-849 TAVNAEKTIVKYSDN
+849 
-864 ALSGYKFAKKTL
+864 
-876 TYGEYW
+876 
-882 YAETSDGFNGTLST
+882 
-896 EFAKNGAVAEIPDS
+896 
-910 YTATQSADDKYAA
+910 
-923 NGADTDAGMYDAVSR
+923 
-938 ATTGYG
+938 
-944 LGRLSFKQAVN
+944 
-955 ALNSNGE
+955 
-962 MAPFSSSIKYEN
+962 
-974 GAYTIVRPDNAKA
+974 
-987 DFGYDGSSNRGS
+987 
-999 NGKITATGIK
+999 
-1009 DVVVAVSKD
+1009 
-1018 MAVNAEILKNVSG
+1018 
-1031 YEAQAQKVSDEIA
+1031 
-1044 SLNFDADLNE
+1044 
-1054 SNVYAYKEL
+1054 
-1063 NANGLYGKR
+1063 
-1072 VVNDNV
+1072 
-1078 SVKNVGNYSEANTND
+1078 
-1093 NNKFTVNT
+1093 
-1101 KYAKRFGDVTFLVYF
+1101 
-1116 DDYANMKA
+1116 
-1124 DDPAHKNINTDEAV
+1124 
-1138 AGKVGEF
+1138 
-1145 KDYIYNVQ
+1145 
-1153 GAKIEYLGE
+1153 
-1162 DGTATPV
+1162 
-1169 VAGAKFASDLW
+1169 
-1180 ISPNHG
+1180 
-1186 PVVEVAVTNS
+1186 
-1196 YDRFKAFGNGK
+1196 
-1207 YRITLVAD
+1207 
-1215 GYKDVVLESSAR
+1215 
-1227 FDIDSP
+1227 
-1233 LKMQGDDDDVNEITN
+1233 
-1248 GTDLVL
+1248 
-1254 NYDINNAVY
+1254 Y

-1351 ENNEEKAVVTETENN
+1351 ENNEEKAVVTETEDN
-1366 TTVFEDVVKDNAA
+1366 TTVFEDVVKDSTS

-1394 TKAVVVDETTVAGT
+1394 TKAVVVNETTVAET

>member
-382 YAATGADT
+382 YAANGADT

-602 KVGEFKDYIYNVQ
+602 KVGEFKDYVYNVQ

-687 ARFDIDSPLKMQG
+687 ARFDLDSPLKMQG
-700 DDDDVNE
+700 DDDDVSE

-719 INNAVYAESLVNA
+719 INNA
-732 VANGTANITIGEGRN
+732 T
-747 TVAENGKVV
+747 
-756 VNGNV
+756 
-761 LTLTFE
+761 
-767 NVKDSLK
+767 
-774 KDTQYTVTFPTL
+774 
-786 DYNDADKLGMTA
+786 
-798 SVHYAPADE
+798 
-807 TTTIALETKDKV
+807 
-819 TVDGADYYVATLEKP
+819 
-834 MSDYTFTFNGTAVTP
+834 
-849 TAVNAEKTIVKYSDN
+849 
-864 ALSGYKFAKKTL
+864 
-876 TYGEYW
+876 
-882 YAETSDGFNGTLST
+882 
-896 EFAKNGAVAEIPDS
+896 
-910 YTATQSADDKYAA
+910 
-923 NGADTDAGMYDAVSR
+923 
-938 ATTGYG
+938 
-944 LGRLSFKQAVN
+944 
-955 ALNSNGE
+955 
-962 MAPFSSSIKYEN
+962 
-974 GAYTIVRPDNAKA
+974 
-987 DFGYDGSSNRGS
+987 
-999 NGKITATGIK
+999 
-1009 DVVVAVSKD
+1009 
-1018 MAVNAEILKNVSG
+1018 
-1031 YEAQAQKVSDEIA
+1031 
-1044 SLNFDADLNE
+1044 
-1054 SNVYAYKEL
+1054 
-1063 NANGLYGKR
+1063 
-1072 VVNDNV
+1072 
-1078 SVKNVGNYSEANTND
+1078 
-1093 NNKFTVNT
+1093 
-1101 KYAKRFGDVTFLVYF
+1101 
-1116 DDYANMKA
+1116 
-1124 DDPAHKNINTDEAV
+1124 
-1138 AGKVGEF
+1138 
-1145 KDYIYNVQ
+1145 
-1153 GAKIEYLGE
+1153 
-1162 DGTATPV
+1162 
-1169 VAGAKFASDLW
+1169 
-1180 ISPNHG
+1180 
-1186 PVVEVAVTNS
+1186 
-1196 YDRFKAFGNGK
+1196 
-1207 YRITLVAD
+1207 
-1215 GYKDVVLESSAR
+1215 
-1227 FDIDSP
+1227 
-1233 LKMQGDDDDVNEITN
+1233 
-1248 GTDLVL
+1248 
-1254 NYDINNAVY
+1254 Y

-1351 ENNEEKAVVTETENN
+1351 ENNEEKAVVTETEDN
-1366 TTVFEDVVKDNAA
+1366 TTVFEDVVKDSTS

-1394 TKAVVVDETTVAGT
+1394 TKAVVVNETTVAET

>member
-158 VSALVENDIVNGSN
+158 VSALVENGIVNGSN

-325 NALSGYKFAKKTL
+325 NALSGYNFAKKTL

-360 AKNGAVAE
+360 AKNGTVAE
-368 IPDSYTATQSADDK
+368 IPDSYTASQSADDK
-382 YAATGADT
+382 YAANGADT

-433 YENGDYTVV
+433 YENGAYTVV

-447 KTDFGYDG
+447 KADFGYDG

-481 AVNAEILKNISGYEA
+481 AINAEILKNVSGYEA

-687 ARFDIDSPLKMQG
+687 ARFDLDSPLKMQG
-700 DDDDVNE
+700 DDDDVSE

-719 INNAVYAESLVNA
+719 INNATYAESLVNA

-747 TVAENGKVV
+747 N
-756 VNGNV
+756 
-761 LTLTFE
+761 
-767 NVKDSLK
+767 
-774 KDTQYTVTFPTL
+774 
-786 DYNDADKLGMTA
+786 
-798 SVHYAPADE
+798 
-807 TTTIALETKDKV
+807 
-819 TVDGADYYVATLEKP
+819 
-834 MSDYTFTFNGTAVTP
+834 
-849 TAVNAEKTIVKYSDN
+849 
-864 ALSGYKFAKKTL
+864 
-876 TYGEYW
+876 
-882 YAETSDGFNGTLST
+882 
-896 EFAKNGAVAEIPDS
+896 
-910 YTATQSADDKYAA
+910 
-923 NGADTDAGMYDAVSR
+923 
-938 ATTGYG
+938 
-944 LGRLSFKQAVN
+944 
-955 ALNSNGE
+955 
-962 MAPFSSSIKYEN
+962 
-974 GAYTIVRPDNAKA
+974 
-987 DFGYDGSSNRGS
+987 
-999 NGKITATGIK
+999 
-1009 DVVVAVSKD
+1009 
-1018 MAVNAEILKNVSG
+1018 
-1031 YEAQAQKVSDEIA
+1031 
-1044 SLNFDADLNE
+1044 
-1054 SNVYAYKEL
+1054 
-1063 NANGLYGKR
+1063 
-1072 VVNDNV
+1072 
-1078 SVKNVGNYSEANTND
+1078 
-1093 NNKFTVNT
+1093 
-1101 KYAKRFGDVTFLVYF
+1101 
-1116 DDYANMKA
+1116 
-1124 DDPAHKNINTDEAV
+1124 
-1138 AGKVGEF
+1138 
-1145 KDYIYNVQ
+1145 
-1153 GAKIEYLGE
+1153 
-1162 DGTATPV
+1162 
-1169 VAGAKFASDLW
+1169 
-1180 ISPNHG
+1180 
-1186 PVVEVAVTNS
+1186 
-1196 YDRFKAFGNGK
+1196 
-1207 YRITLVAD
+1207 
-1215 GYKDVVLESSAR
+1215 
-1227 FDIDSP
+1227 
-1233 LKMQGDDDDVNEITN
+1233 
-1248 GTDLVL
+1248 
-1254 NYDINNAVY
+1254 
-1263 AESLVNAV
+1263 
-1271 ANGTA
+1271 
-1276 NITIGE
+1276 
-1282 GRNTVAEN
+1282 VAEN

-1351 ENNEEKAVVTETENN
+1351 ENNEEKAVVTETEDN
-1366 TTVFEDVVKDNAA
+1366 TTVFEDVVKDNTA
-1379 DITDVIAVALPEVDE
+1379 DITDVITVALPEVDE
-1394 TKAVVVDETTVAGT
+1394 TKAVVVDETTVAET

>member
-38 MTYAVNNGYIKGS
+38 MTYAVNNGYIQGS

-56 PQGLATRAQVAS
+56 PQGLATRAQIAS

-158 VSALVENDIVNGSN
+158 VSALVENGIVNGSN

-206 TTDAEDTTVDTTEE
+206 TTDAENTTVDTTEE

-246 SKKSNTKTTE
+246 KKSNTKTTE

-261 TTEATTETTTAVALE
+261 TTEETTETTTAIALE

-296 MSDYTFTFNGTAVTP
+296 MSNYIFTFNGTAVTP

-360 AKNGAVAE
+360 AKNGTVAE

-417 ALNSNGEMAPF
+417 ALNSA
-428 SSSIK
+428 
-433 YENGDYTVV
+433 
-442 RPDNA
+442 
-447 KTDFGYDG
+447 
-455 SSNRG
+455 
-460 SNGKITATGI
+460 
-470 KDVVVAVSKDM
+470 
-481 AVNAEILKNISGYEA
+481 
-496 QAQKVSDEIASLNF
+496 
-510 DADLNENNVYAY
+510 
-522 KELNANGLYGKRV
+522 
-535 VNDNVSVKNVGNY
+535 
-548 SEANTNDDNKF
+548 
-559 TVNTKYAKRFGDV
+559 
-572 TFLVYFDDYAN
+572 
-583 MKADDPAHKNIN
+583 
-595 TDEAVAG
+595 
-602 KVGEFKDYIYNVQ
+602 
-615 GAKIEYLGEDGTA
+615 
-628 TPVVAGAKFASD
+628 
-640 LWISPNHGPVVEVA
+640 
-654 VTNSYDRFKA
+654 
-664 FGNGKYRITLVAD
+664 
-677 GYKDVVLESS
+677 
-687 ARFDIDSPLKMQG
+687 
-700 DDDDVNE
+700 
-707 ITNGTDLVLNYD
+707 
-719 INNAVYAESLVNA
+719 
-732 VANGTANITIGEGRN
+732 
-747 TVAENGKVV
+747 
-756 VNGNV
+756 
-761 LTLTFE
+761 
-767 NVKDSLK
+767 
-774 KDTQYTVTFPTL
+774 
-786 DYNDADKLGMTA
+786 
-798 SVHYAPADE
+798 
-807 TTTIALETKDKV
+807 
-819 TVDGADYYVATLEKP
+819 
-834 MSDYTFTFNGTAVTP
+834 
-849 TAVNAEKTIVKYSDN
+849 
-864 ALSGYKFAKKTL
+864 
-876 TYGEYW
+876 
-882 YAETSDGFNGTLST
+882 
-896 EFAKNGAVAEIPDS
+896 
-910 YTATQSADDKYAA
+910 
-923 NGADTDAGMYDAVSR
+923 
-938 ATTGYG
+938 
-944 LGRLSFKQAVN
+944 
-955 ALNSNGE
+955 GE

-974 GAYTIVRPDNAKA
+974 GAYTVVRPDNAKA

-1196 YDRFKAFGNGK
+1196 YDRFKDFGNGK
-1207 YRITLVAD
+1207 YRITLMAD

-1227 FDIDSP
+1227 FDLDSP
-1233 LKMQGDDDDVNEITN
+1233 LKMQGDDDDVNEITD

-1254 NYDINNAVY
+1254 NYDINNATY

-1290 GKVVVNGNVLTLTFE
+1290 GKVVVNGSVLTLTFE
-1305 NVKDSLKKDTQYT
+1305 NVKDSLVKDTQYT

-1351 ENNEEKAVVTETENN
+1351 ENNEEKVVVTETEDN
-1366 TTVFEDVVKDNAA
+1366 TTVFEDVVKDNTA
-1379 DITDVIAVALPEVDE
+1379 DITDVIAVSLPEVDE
-1394 TKAVVVDETTVAGT
+1394 TKAVVVDETTVDET

-1416 EETTEEAT
+1416 EEISEETT
-1424 AETIVEEVTES
+1424 IEEVTES

>member
-74 KLENKAD
+74 KLEDKAD

-136 GENAN
+136 GENGN

-147 GSDVS
+147 GSTVS

-158 VSALVENDIVNGSN
+158 VSALVENGIVNGSN

-193 QNKFGADEESTEI
+193 ENKFGADEESTEI

-234 KAAGGGSSSSSS
+234 KSAGGGSSSSS

-261 TTEATTETTTAVALE
+261 TTEATTETTTAIALE
-276 SQNKVTVDGADYYVA
+276 TKDKVTVDGVDYYVA

-325 NALSGYKFAKKTL
+325 NALSGYNFAKKTL

-360 AKNGAVAE
+360 AKNGTVAE
-368 IPDSYTATQSADDK
+368 IPDSYTASQSADDK
-382 YAATGADT
+382 YAANGADT

-433 YENGDYTVV
+433 YENGAYTVV

-447 KTDFGYDG
+447 KADFGYDG

-481 AVNAEILKNISGYEA
+481 AINAEILKNVSGYEA

-687 ARFDIDSPLKMQG
+687 ARFDLDSPLKMQG
-700 DDDDVNE
+700 DDDDVSE

-719 INNAVYAESLVNA
+719 INNATYAESLVNA

-747 TVAENGKVV
+747 NVAENGKVV

-774 KDTQYTVTFPTL
+774 KY
-786 DYNDADKLGMTA
+786 
-798 SVHYAPADE
+798 
-807 TTTIALETKDKV
+807 
-819 TVDGADYYVATLEKP
+819 
-834 MSDYTFTFNGTAVTP
+834 
-849 TAVNAEKTIVKYSDN
+849 
-864 ALSGYKFAKKTL
+864 
-876 TYGEYW
+876 
-882 YAETSDGFNGTLST
+882 
-896 EFAKNGAVAEIPDS
+896 
-910 YTATQSADDKYAA
+910 
-923 NGADTDAGMYDAVSR
+923 
-938 ATTGYG
+938 
-944 LGRLSFKQAVN
+944 
-955 ALNSNGE
+955 
-962 MAPFSSSIKYEN
+962 
-974 GAYTIVRPDNAKA
+974 
-987 DFGYDGSSNRGS
+987 
-999 NGKITATGIK
+999 
-1009 DVVVAVSKD
+1009 
-1018 MAVNAEILKNVSG
+1018 
-1031 YEAQAQKVSDEIA
+1031 
-1044 SLNFDADLNE
+1044 
-1054 SNVYAYKEL
+1054 
-1063 NANGLYGKR
+1063 
-1072 VVNDNV
+1072 
-1078 SVKNVGNYSEANTND
+1078 
-1093 NNKFTVNT
+1093 
-1101 KYAKRFGDVTFLVYF
+1101 
-1116 DDYANMKA
+1116 
-1124 DDPAHKNINTDEAV
+1124 
-1138 AGKVGEF
+1138 
-1145 KDYIYNVQ
+1145 
-1153 GAKIEYLGE
+1153 
-1162 DGTATPV
+1162 
-1169 VAGAKFASDLW
+1169 
-1180 ISPNHG
+1180 
-1186 PVVEVAVTNS
+1186 
-1196 YDRFKAFGNGK
+1196 
-1207 YRITLVAD
+1207 
-1215 GYKDVVLESSAR
+1215 
-1227 FDIDSP
+1227 
-1233 LKMQGDDDDVNEITN
+1233 
-1248 GTDLVL
+1248 
-1254 NYDINNAVY
+1254 
-1263 AESLVNAV
+1263 
-1271 ANGTA
+1271 
-1276 NITIGE
+1276 
-1282 GRNTVAEN
+1282 
-1290 GKVVVNGNVLTLTFE
+1290 
-1305 NVKDSLKKDTQYT
+1305 TQYT

-1351 ENNEEKAVVTETENN
+1351 ENNEEKAVVTETEDN
-1366 TTVFEDVVKDNAA
+1366 TTVFEDVVKDNTA
-1379 DITDVIAVALPEVDE
+1379 DITDVITVALPEVDE
-1394 TKAVVVDETTVAGT
+1394 TKAVVVDETTVAET

>member
-382 YAATGADT
+382 YAANGADT

-433 YENGDYTVV
+433 YENGAYTVV
-442 RPDNA
+442 RPENA
-447 KTDFGYDG
+447 KANFGYDG

-481 AVNAEILKNISGYEA
+481 AVNAEILKNVSGYEA

-510 DADLNENNVYAY
+510 DTDLNESNVYAY

-548 SEANTNDDNKF
+548 SEANTNDNNKF
-559 TVNTKYAKRFGDV
+559 TVNTKYAKRYGDV

-602 KVGEFKDYIYNVQ
+602 KVGEFKDYVYNVQ

-687 ARFDIDSPLKMQG
+687 ARFDLDSPLKMQG
-700 DDDDVNE
+700 DDDDV
-707 ITNGTDLVLNYD
+707 
-719 INNAVYAESLVNA
+719 S
-732 VANGTANITIGEGRN
+732 
-747 TVAENGKVV
+747 
-756 VNGNV
+756 
-761 LTLTFE
+761 
-767 NVKDSLK
+767 
-774 KDTQYTVTFPTL
+774 
-786 DYNDADKLGMTA
+786 
-798 SVHYAPADE
+798 
-807 TTTIALETKDKV
+807 
-819 TVDGADYYVATLEKP
+819 
-834 MSDYTFTFNGTAVTP
+834 
-849 TAVNAEKTIVKYSDN
+849 
-864 ALSGYKFAKKTL
+864 
-876 TYGEYW
+876 
-882 YAETSDGFNGTLST
+882 
-896 EFAKNGAVAEIPDS
+896 
-910 YTATQSADDKYAA
+910 
-923 NGADTDAGMYDAVSR
+923 
-938 ATTGYG
+938 
-944 LGRLSFKQAVN
+944 
-955 ALNSNGE
+955 
-962 MAPFSSSIKYEN
+962 
-974 GAYTIVRPDNAKA
+974 
-987 DFGYDGSSNRGS
+987 
-999 NGKITATGIK
+999 
-1009 DVVVAVSKD
+1009 
-1018 MAVNAEILKNVSG
+1018 
-1031 YEAQAQKVSDEIA
+1031 
-1044 SLNFDADLNE
+1044 
-1054 SNVYAYKEL
+1054 
-1063 NANGLYGKR
+1063 
-1072 VVNDNV
+1072 
-1078 SVKNVGNYSEANTND
+1078 
-1093 NNKFTVNT
+1093 
-1101 KYAKRFGDVTFLVYF
+1101 
-1116 DDYANMKA
+1116 
-1124 DDPAHKNINTDEAV
+1124 
-1138 AGKVGEF
+1138 
-1145 KDYIYNVQ
+1145 
-1153 GAKIEYLGE
+1153 
-1162 DGTATPV
+1162 
-1169 VAGAKFASDLW
+1169 
-1180 ISPNHG
+1180 
-1186 PVVEVAVTNS
+1186 
-1196 YDRFKAFGNGK
+1196 
-1207 YRITLVAD
+1207 
-1215 GYKDVVLESSAR
+1215 
-1227 FDIDSP
+1227 
-1233 LKMQGDDDDVNEITN
+1233 EITN

-1351 ENNEEKAVVTETENN
+1351 ENNEEKAVVTETEDN
-1366 TTVFEDVVKDNAA
+1366 TTVFEDVVKDSTS

-1394 TKAVVVDETTVAGT
+1394 TKAVVVNETTVAET

>member
-325 NALSGYKFAKKTL
+325 TTLSGYKFAKKTL
-338 TYGEYWYA
+338 TYSEYWYA

-360 AKNGAVAE
+360 AKNGTVAE

-700 DDDDVNE
+700 DDDDV
-707 ITNGTDLVLNYD
+707 
-719 INNAVYAESLVNA
+719 S
-732 VANGTANITIGEGRN
+732 
-747 TVAENGKVV
+747 
-756 VNGNV
+756 
-761 LTLTFE
+761 
-767 NVKDSLK
+767 
-774 KDTQYTVTFPTL
+774 
-786 DYNDADKLGMTA
+786 
-798 SVHYAPADE
+798 
-807 TTTIALETKDKV
+807 
-819 TVDGADYYVATLEKP
+819 
-834 MSDYTFTFNGTAVTP
+834 
-849 TAVNAEKTIVKYSDN
+849 
-864 ALSGYKFAKKTL
+864 
-876 TYGEYW
+876 
-882 YAETSDGFNGTLST
+882 
-896 EFAKNGAVAEIPDS
+896 
-910 YTATQSADDKYAA
+910 
-923 NGADTDAGMYDAVSR
+923 
-938 ATTGYG
+938 
-944 LGRLSFKQAVN
+944 
-955 ALNSNGE
+955 
-962 MAPFSSSIKYEN
+962 
-974 GAYTIVRPDNAKA
+974 
-987 DFGYDGSSNRGS
+987 
-999 NGKITATGIK
+999 
-1009 DVVVAVSKD
+1009 
-1018 MAVNAEILKNVSG
+1018 
-1031 YEAQAQKVSDEIA
+1031 
-1044 SLNFDADLNE
+1044 
-1054 SNVYAYKEL
+1054 
-1063 NANGLYGKR
+1063 
-1072 VVNDNV
+1072 
-1078 SVKNVGNYSEANTND
+1078 
-1093 NNKFTVNT
+1093 
-1101 KYAKRFGDVTFLVYF
+1101 
-1116 DDYANMKA
+1116 
-1124 DDPAHKNINTDEAV
+1124 
-1138 AGKVGEF
+1138 
-1145 KDYIYNVQ
+1145 
-1153 GAKIEYLGE
+1153 
-1162 DGTATPV
+1162 
-1169 VAGAKFASDLW
+1169 
-1180 ISPNHG
+1180 
-1186 PVVEVAVTNS
+1186 
-1196 YDRFKAFGNGK
+1196 
-1207 YRITLVAD
+1207 
-1215 GYKDVVLESSAR
+1215 
-1227 FDIDSP
+1227 
-1233 LKMQGDDDDVNEITN
+1233 EITN

-1351 ENNEEKAVVTETENN
+1351 ENNEEKAVVTETEDN
-1366 TTVFEDVVKDNAA
+1366 TTVFEDVVKDSTS

-1394 TKAVVVDETTVAGT
+1394 TKAVVVNETTVAET

>member
-81 LSSYTDVNASQWY
+81 LGSYTDVNASQWY

-136 GENAN
+136 GENGN

-147 GSDVS
+147 GSTVS

-158 VSALVENDIVNGSN
+158 VSALVENGIVNGSN

-206 TTDAEDTTVDTTEE
+206 TTDAEDTSVDTTKE

-227 FVGKNSL
+227 FVGKNSI
-234 KAAGGGSSSSSS
+234 KAAGGGSSSSS

-261 TTEATTETTTAVALE
+261 TTEETTKTTTAVALE
-276 SQNKVTVDGADYYVA
+276 SQNKVTVDG
-291 TLEKP
+291 T
-296 MSDYTFTFNGTAVTP
+296 
-311 TAVNAEKTIVKYSD
+311 
-325 NALSGYKFAKKTL
+325 
-338 TYGEYWYA
+338 
-346 ETSDGFNGT
+346 
-355 LSTEF
+355 
-360 AKNGAVAE
+360 
-368 IPDSYTATQSADDK
+368 
-382 YAATGADT
+382 
-390 DAGMYDAVSR
+390 
-400 ATTGYGLGRLS
+400 
-411 FTQAVN
+411 
-417 ALNSNGEMAPF
+417 
-428 SSSIK
+428 
-433 YENGDYTVV
+433 
-442 RPDNA
+442 
-447 KTDFGYDG
+447 
-455 SSNRG
+455 
-460 SNGKITATGI
+460 
-470 KDVVVAVSKDM
+470 
-481 AVNAEILKNISGYEA
+481 
-496 QAQKVSDEIASLNF
+496 
-510 DADLNENNVYAY
+510 
-522 KELNANGLYGKRV
+522 
-535 VNDNVSVKNVGNY
+535 
-548 SEANTNDDNKF
+548 
-559 TVNTKYAKRFGDV
+559 
-572 TFLVYFDDYAN
+572 
-583 MKADDPAHKNIN
+583 
-595 TDEAVAG
+595 
-602 KVGEFKDYIYNVQ
+602 
-615 GAKIEYLGEDGTA
+615 
-628 TPVVAGAKFASD
+628 
-640 LWISPNHGPVVEVA
+640 
-654 VTNSYDRFKA
+654 
-664 FGNGKYRITLVAD
+664 
-677 GYKDVVLESS
+677 
-687 ARFDIDSPLKMQG
+687 
-700 DDDDVNE
+700 
-707 ITNGTDLVLNYD
+707 
-719 INNAVYAESLVNA
+719 
-732 VANGTANITIGEGRN
+732 
-747 TVAENGKVV
+747 
-756 VNGNV
+756 
-761 LTLTFE
+761 
-767 NVKDSLK
+767 
-774 KDTQYTVTFPTL
+774 
-786 DYNDADKLGMTA
+786 
-798 SVHYAPADE
+798 
-807 TTTIALETKDKV
+807 
-819 TVDGADYYVATLEKP
+819 DYYVATLEKP

-1227 FDIDSP
+1227 FDLDSP

>member
-25 DYSDMPT
+25 DYLDMPT

-81 LSSYTDVNASQWY
+81 LGSYTDVNASQWY

-128 IARAYDLT
+128 IARAYDLS
-136 GENAN
+136 GENGN
-141 LSAFTD
+141 LSAFID
-147 GSDVS
+147 GSTVS

-158 VSALVENDIVNGSN
+158 VSALVENGIVNGSN

-178 NNITREEFAQLLYNC
+178 TNITREEFAQLLYNC
-193 QNKFGADEESTEI
+193 ENKFGADEESTEI
-206 TTDAEDTTVDTTEE
+206 TTDAEDTSVDTTKE

-227 FVGKNSL
+227 FVGKNSI
-234 KAAGGGSSSSSS
+234 KAAGGGSSSSS

-261 TTEATTETTTAVALE
+261 TTEETTKTTTAVALE
-276 SQNKVTVDGADYYVA
+276 SQNKVTVDGTDYYVA

-296 MSDYTFTFNGTAVTP
+296 MSDYTFTFNGTVVTP

-325 NALSGYKFAKKTL
+325 TTLSGYKFAKKTL

-360 AKNGAVAE
+360 AKNGTVAE
-368 IPDSYTATQSADDK
+368 IPDSYTTTQSADDK
-382 YAATGADT
+382 YAAT
-390 DAGMYDAVSR
+390 
-400 ATTGYGLGRLS
+400 
-411 FTQAVN
+411 
-417 ALNSNGEMAPF
+417 
-428 SSSIK
+428 
-433 YENGDYTVV
+433 
-442 RPDNA
+442 
-447 KTDFGYDG
+447 
-455 SSNRG
+455 
-460 SNGKITATGI
+460 
-470 KDVVVAVSKDM
+470 
-481 AVNAEILKNISGYEA
+481 
-496 QAQKVSDEIASLNF
+496 
-510 DADLNENNVYAY
+510 
-522 KELNANGLYGKRV
+522 
-535 VNDNVSVKNVGNY
+535 
-548 SEANTNDDNKF
+548 
-559 TVNTKYAKRFGDV
+559 
-572 TFLVYFDDYAN
+572 
-583 MKADDPAHKNIN
+583 
-595 TDEAVAG
+595 
-602 KVGEFKDYIYNVQ
+602 
-615 GAKIEYLGEDGTA
+615 
-628 TPVVAGAKFASD
+628 
-640 LWISPNHGPVVEVA
+640 
-654 VTNSYDRFKA
+654 
-664 FGNGKYRITLVAD
+664 
-677 GYKDVVLESS
+677 
-687 ARFDIDSPLKMQG
+687 
-700 DDDDVNE
+700 
-707 ITNGTDLVLNYD
+707 
-719 INNAVYAESLVNA
+719 
-732 VANGTANITIGEGRN
+732 
-747 TVAENGKVV
+747 
-756 VNGNV
+756 
-761 LTLTFE
+761 
-767 NVKDSLK
+767 
-774 KDTQYTVTFPTL
+774 
-786 DYNDADKLGMTA
+786 
-798 SVHYAPADE
+798 
-807 TTTIALETKDKV
+807 
-819 TVDGADYYVATLEKP
+819 
-834 MSDYTFTFNGTAVTP
+834 
-849 TAVNAEKTIVKYSDN
+849 
-864 ALSGYKFAKKTL
+864 
-876 TYGEYW
+876 
-882 YAETSDGFNGTLST
+882 
-896 EFAKNGAVAEIPDS
+896 
-910 YTATQSADDKYAA
+910 
-923 NGADTDAGMYDAVSR
+923 GADTDAGMYDAVSR

-1227 FDIDSP
+1227 FDLDSP
-1233 LKMQGDDDDVNEITN
+1233 LKMQGDDDDVSEITN

-1254 NYDINNAVY
+1254 NYDINNATY

-1282 GRNTVAEN
+1282 GRNNVAEN

-1351 ENNEEKAVVTETENN
+1351 ENNEEKAVVTETEDN
-1366 TTVFEDVVKDNAA
+1366 TTVFEDVVKDNTA
-1379 DITDVIAVALPEVDE
+1379 DITDVITVALPEVDE
-1394 TKAVVVDETTVAGT
+1394 TKAVVVDETTVAET

>member
-25 DYSDMPT
+25 DYLDMPT

-81 LSSYTDVNASQWY
+81 LGSYTDVNASQWY

-128 IARAYDLT
+128 IARAYDLS
-136 GENAN
+136 GENGN
-141 LSAFTD
+141 LSAFID
-147 GSDVS
+147 GSTVS

-158 VSALVENDIVNGSN
+158 VSALVENGIVNGSN

-178 NNITREEFAQLLYNC
+178 TNITREEFAQLLYNC
-193 QNKFGADEESTEI
+193 ENKFGADEESTEI
-206 TTDAEDTTVDTTEE
+206 TTDAEDTSVDTTKE

-227 FVGKNSL
+227 FVGKNSI
-234 KAAGGGSSSSSS
+234 KAAGGGSSSSS

-261 TTEATTETTTAVALE
+261 TTEETTKTTTAVALE
-276 SQNKVTVDGADYYVA
+276 SQNKVTVDGTDYYVA

-360 AKNGAVAE
+360 AKNGTVAE
-368 IPDSYTATQSADDK
+368 IPDSYTTTQSADDK

-411 FTQAVN
+411 FKQAVN

-433 YENGDYTVV
+433 YENGAYTIV

-447 KTDFGYDG
+447 KADFGYDG

-481 AVNAEILKNISGYEA
+481 AVNAEILKNVSGYEA

-510 DADLNENNVYAY
+510 DADLNESNVYAY

-687 ARFDIDSPLKMQG
+687 ARFDLDSPLKMQG
-700 DDDDVNE
+700 DDDDVSE

-719 INNAVYAESLVNA
+719 INNA
-732 VANGTANITIGEGRN
+732 T
-747 TVAENGKVV
+747 
-756 VNGNV
+756 
-761 LTLTFE
+761 
-767 NVKDSLK
+767 
-774 KDTQYTVTFPTL
+774 
-786 DYNDADKLGMTA
+786 
-798 SVHYAPADE
+798 
-807 TTTIALETKDKV
+807 
-819 TVDGADYYVATLEKP
+819 
-834 MSDYTFTFNGTAVTP
+834 
-849 TAVNAEKTIVKYSDN
+849 
-864 ALSGYKFAKKTL
+864 
-876 TYGEYW
+876 
-882 YAETSDGFNGTLST
+882 
-896 EFAKNGAVAEIPDS
+896 
-910 YTATQSADDKYAA
+910 
-923 NGADTDAGMYDAVSR
+923 
-938 ATTGYG
+938 
-944 LGRLSFKQAVN
+944 
-955 ALNSNGE
+955 
-962 MAPFSSSIKYEN
+962 
-974 GAYTIVRPDNAKA
+974 
-987 DFGYDGSSNRGS
+987 
-999 NGKITATGIK
+999 
-1009 DVVVAVSKD
+1009 
-1018 MAVNAEILKNVSG
+1018 
-1031 YEAQAQKVSDEIA
+1031 
-1044 SLNFDADLNE
+1044 
-1054 SNVYAYKEL
+1054 
-1063 NANGLYGKR
+1063 
-1072 VVNDNV
+1072 
-1078 SVKNVGNYSEANTND
+1078 
-1093 NNKFTVNT
+1093 
-1101 KYAKRFGDVTFLVYF
+1101 
-1116 DDYANMKA
+1116 
-1124 DDPAHKNINTDEAV
+1124 
-1138 AGKVGEF
+1138 
-1145 KDYIYNVQ
+1145 
-1153 GAKIEYLGE
+1153 
-1162 DGTATPV
+1162 
-1169 VAGAKFASDLW
+1169 
-1180 ISPNHG
+1180 
-1186 PVVEVAVTNS
+1186 
-1196 YDRFKAFGNGK
+1196 
-1207 YRITLVAD
+1207 
-1215 GYKDVVLESSAR
+1215 
-1227 FDIDSP
+1227 
-1233 LKMQGDDDDVNEITN
+1233 
-1248 GTDLVL
+1248 
-1254 NYDINNAVY
+1254 Y

-1351 ENNEEKAVVTETENN
+1351 ENNEEKAVVTETEDN
-1366 TTVFEDVVKDNAA
+1366 TTVFEDVVKDNTA
-1379 DITDVIAVALPEVDE
+1379 DITDVITVALPEVDE
-1394 TKAVVVDETTVAGT
+1394 TKAVVVDETTVAET

-1424 AETIVEEVTES
+1424 AETIVEEVTER

>member
-25 DYSDMPT
+25 DYLDMPT

-38 MTYAVNNGYIKGS
+38 MTYAVNNGYIKGR
-51 NGKLN
+51 NGKLI

-81 LSSYTDVNASQWY
+81 LGSYTDVNASQWY

-128 IARAYDLT
+128 IARAYDLS
-136 GENAN
+136 GENGN
-141 LSAFTD
+141 LSAFID
-147 GSDVS
+147 GSTVS

-158 VSALVENDIVNGSN
+158 VSALVENGIVNGSN

-178 NNITREEFAQLLYNC
+178 TNITREEFAQLLYNC
-193 QNKFGADEESTEI
+193 ENKFGADEESTEI
-206 TTDAEDTTVDTTEE
+206 TTDAEDTSVDTTKE

-227 FVGKNSL
+227 FVGKNSI
-234 KAAGGGSSSSSS
+234 KAAGGGSSSSS

-261 TTEATTETTTAVALE
+261 TTEETTKTTTAVALE
-276 SQNKVTVDGADYYVA
+276 SQNKVTVDGTDYYVA

-296 MSDYTFTFNGTAVTP
+296 MSDYTFTFNGTVVTP

-325 NALSGYKFAKKTL
+325 TTLSGYKFAKKTL

-360 AKNGAVAE
+360 AKNGTVAE
-368 IPDSYTATQSADDK
+368 IPDSYTTTQSADDK

-433 YENGDYTVV
+433 YENGAYTVV

-447 KTDFGYDG
+447 KADFGYDG

-470 KDVVVAVSKDM
+470 KDVVVSVSKDM
-481 AVNAEILKNISGYEA
+481 AVNAEILKNVSGYEA

-687 ARFDIDSPLKMQG
+687 ARFDLDSPLKMQG
-700 DDDDVNE
+700 DDDDV
-707 ITNGTDLVLNYD
+707 
-719 INNAVYAESLVNA
+719 S
-732 VANGTANITIGEGRN
+732 
-747 TVAENGKVV
+747 
-756 VNGNV
+756 
-761 LTLTFE
+761 
-767 NVKDSLK
+767 
-774 KDTQYTVTFPTL
+774 
-786 DYNDADKLGMTA
+786 
-798 SVHYAPADE
+798 
-807 TTTIALETKDKV
+807 
-819 TVDGADYYVATLEKP
+819 
-834 MSDYTFTFNGTAVTP
+834 
-849 TAVNAEKTIVKYSDN
+849 
-864 ALSGYKFAKKTL
+864 
-876 TYGEYW
+876 
-882 YAETSDGFNGTLST
+882 
-896 EFAKNGAVAEIPDS
+896 
-910 YTATQSADDKYAA
+910 
-923 NGADTDAGMYDAVSR
+923 
-938 ATTGYG
+938 
-944 LGRLSFKQAVN
+944 
-955 ALNSNGE
+955 
-962 MAPFSSSIKYEN
+962 
-974 GAYTIVRPDNAKA
+974 
-987 DFGYDGSSNRGS
+987 
-999 NGKITATGIK
+999 
-1009 DVVVAVSKD
+1009 
-1018 MAVNAEILKNVSG
+1018 
-1031 YEAQAQKVSDEIA
+1031 
-1044 SLNFDADLNE
+1044 
-1054 SNVYAYKEL
+1054 
-1063 NANGLYGKR
+1063 
-1072 VVNDNV
+1072 
-1078 SVKNVGNYSEANTND
+1078 
-1093 NNKFTVNT
+1093 
-1101 KYAKRFGDVTFLVYF
+1101 
-1116 DDYANMKA
+1116 
-1124 DDPAHKNINTDEAV
+1124 
-1138 AGKVGEF
+1138 
-1145 KDYIYNVQ
+1145 
-1153 GAKIEYLGE
+1153 
-1162 DGTATPV
+1162 
-1169 VAGAKFASDLW
+1169 
-1180 ISPNHG
+1180 
-1186 PVVEVAVTNS
+1186 
-1196 YDRFKAFGNGK
+1196 
-1207 YRITLVAD
+1207 
-1215 GYKDVVLESSAR
+1215 
-1227 FDIDSP
+1227 
-1233 LKMQGDDDDVNEITN
+1233 EITN

-1351 ENNEEKAVVTETENN
+1351 ENNEEKAVVTETEDN
-1366 TTVFEDVVKDNAA
+1366 TTVFEDVVKDSTS

-1394 TKAVVVDETTVAGT
+1394 TKAVVVNETTVAET

>member
-38 MTYAVNNGYIKGS
+38 MTYAVNNGYIQGS

-103 AGLFKGS
+103 TGLFKGS

-158 VSALVENDIVNGSN
+158 VSALVENGIVNGSN

-206 TTDAEDTTVDTTEE
+206 TTDAENTTVDTTEE

-246 SKKSNTKTTE
+246 KKSNTKTTE

-261 TTEATTETTTAVALE
+261 TTEETTETTTAVALE

-296 MSDYTFTFNGTAVTP
+296 MSNYTFTFNGTAVTP

-325 NALSGYKFAKKTL
+325 NALSGYKFARKTL

-355 LSTEF
+355 FSTEF
-360 AKNGAVAE
+360 AKNGTVAE

-382 YAATGADT
+382 YADT

-417 ALNSNGEMAPF
+417 ALN
-428 SSSIK
+428 
-433 YENGDYTVV
+433 
-442 RPDNA
+442 NA
-447 KTDFGYDG
+447 
-455 SSNRG
+455 
-460 SNGKITATGI
+460 
-470 KDVVVAVSKDM
+470 
-481 AVNAEILKNISGYEA
+481 
-496 QAQKVSDEIASLNF
+496 
-510 DADLNENNVYAY
+510 
-522 KELNANGLYGKRV
+522 
-535 VNDNVSVKNVGNY
+535 
-548 SEANTNDDNKF
+548 
-559 TVNTKYAKRFGDV
+559 
-572 TFLVYFDDYAN
+572 
-583 MKADDPAHKNIN
+583 
-595 TDEAVAG
+595 
-602 KVGEFKDYIYNVQ
+602 
-615 GAKIEYLGEDGTA
+615 
-628 TPVVAGAKFASD
+628 
-640 LWISPNHGPVVEVA
+640 
-654 VTNSYDRFKA
+654 
-664 FGNGKYRITLVAD
+664 
-677 GYKDVVLESS
+677 
-687 ARFDIDSPLKMQG
+687 
-700 DDDDVNE
+700 
-707 ITNGTDLVLNYD
+707 
-719 INNAVYAESLVNA
+719 
-732 VANGTANITIGEGRN
+732 
-747 TVAENGKVV
+747 
-756 VNGNV
+756 
-761 LTLTFE
+761 
-767 NVKDSLK
+767 
-774 KDTQYTVTFPTL
+774 
-786 DYNDADKLGMTA
+786 
-798 SVHYAPADE
+798 
-807 TTTIALETKDKV
+807 
-819 TVDGADYYVATLEKP
+819 
-834 MSDYTFTFNGTAVTP
+834 
-849 TAVNAEKTIVKYSDN
+849 
-864 ALSGYKFAKKTL
+864 
-876 TYGEYW
+876 
-882 YAETSDGFNGTLST
+882 
-896 EFAKNGAVAEIPDS
+896 
-910 YTATQSADDKYAA
+910 
-923 NGADTDAGMYDAVSR
+923 
-938 ATTGYG
+938 
-944 LGRLSFKQAVN
+944 
-955 ALNSNGE
+955 GE

-974 GAYTIVRPDNAKA
+974 GAYTVVRPDNAKA

-1196 YDRFKAFGNGK
+1196 YDRFKDFGNGK
-1207 YRITLVAD
+1207 YRITLIAD

-1227 FDIDSP
+1227 FDLDSP
-1233 LKMQGDDDDVNEITN
+1233 LKMQGDDDDVNEITD

-1254 NYDINNAVY
+1254 NYDINNATY

-1276 NITIGE
+1276 KITIGE

-1305 NVKDSLKKDTQYT
+1305 NVKDSLVKDTQYT

-1351 ENNEEKAVVTETENN
+1351 ENNEEKVVVTETEDN
-1366 TTVFEDVVKDNAA
+1366 TTVFEDVVKDNTA
-1379 DITDVIAVALPEVDE
+1379 DITDVIAVSLPEVDE
-1394 TKAVVVDETTVAGT
+1394 TKAVVVDETTVDET

-1416 EETTEEAT
+1416 EEISEETT
-1424 AETIVEEVTES
+1424 IEEVTES

>member
-81 LSSYTDVNASQWY
+81 LGSYTDVNASQWY

-136 GENAN
+136 GENGN

-147 GSDVS
+147 GSTVS

-158 VSALVENDIVNGSN
+158 VSALVENGIVNGSN

-206 TTDAEDTTVDTTEE
+206 TTDAEDTSVDTTKE

-227 FVGKNSL
+227 FVGKNSI
-234 KAAGGGSSSSSS
+234 KAAGGGSSSSS

-261 TTEATTETTTAVALE
+261 TTEETTKTTTAVALE
-276 SQNKVTVDGADYYVA
+276 SQNKVTVDGTDYYVA

-325 NALSGYKFAKKTL
+325 TTLSGYKFAKKTL

-382 YAATGADT
+382 YAATGANT

-411 FTQAVN
+411 FTQAVD
-417 ALNSNGEMAPF
+417 ALNSA
-428 SSSIK
+428 
-433 YENGDYTVV
+433 
-442 RPDNA
+442 
-447 KTDFGYDG
+447 
-455 SSNRG
+455 
-460 SNGKITATGI
+460 
-470 KDVVVAVSKDM
+470 
-481 AVNAEILKNISGYEA
+481 
-496 QAQKVSDEIASLNF
+496 
-510 DADLNENNVYAY
+510 
-522 KELNANGLYGKRV
+522 
-535 VNDNVSVKNVGNY
+535 
-548 SEANTNDDNKF
+548 
-559 TVNTKYAKRFGDV
+559 
-572 TFLVYFDDYAN
+572 
-583 MKADDPAHKNIN
+583 
-595 TDEAVAG
+595 
-602 KVGEFKDYIYNVQ
+602 
-615 GAKIEYLGEDGTA
+615 
-628 TPVVAGAKFASD
+628 
-640 LWISPNHGPVVEVA
+640 
-654 VTNSYDRFKA
+654 
-664 FGNGKYRITLVAD
+664 
-677 GYKDVVLESS
+677 
-687 ARFDIDSPLKMQG
+687 
-700 DDDDVNE
+700 
-707 ITNGTDLVLNYD
+707 
-719 INNAVYAESLVNA
+719 
-732 VANGTANITIGEGRN
+732 
-747 TVAENGKVV
+747 
-756 VNGNV
+756 
-761 LTLTFE
+761 
-767 NVKDSLK
+767 
-774 KDTQYTVTFPTL
+774 
-786 DYNDADKLGMTA
+786 
-798 SVHYAPADE
+798 
-807 TTTIALETKDKV
+807 
-819 TVDGADYYVATLEKP
+819 
-834 MSDYTFTFNGTAVTP
+834 
-849 TAVNAEKTIVKYSDN
+849 
-864 ALSGYKFAKKTL
+864 
-876 TYGEYW
+876 
-882 YAETSDGFNGTLST
+882 
-896 EFAKNGAVAEIPDS
+896 
-910 YTATQSADDKYAA
+910 
-923 NGADTDAGMYDAVSR
+923 
-938 ATTGYG
+938 
-944 LGRLSFKQAVN
+944 
-955 ALNSNGE
+955 GE

-974 GAYTIVRPDNAKA
+974 GAYTVVRSDNAKA

-1054 SNVYAYKEL
+1054 NNVYAYKEL

-1227 FDIDSP
+1227 FDLDSP

>member
-1 MKKRVLSLGIVLTMM
+1 VLLAFANYLKEENMKKRVLSLGIVLTMM

-74 KLENKAD
+74 KLEDKTD

-147 GSDVS
+147 GSTVS

-158 VSALVENDIVNGSN
+158 VSALVENGIVNGSN

-178 NNITREEFAQLLYNC
+178 TNITREEFAQLLYNC
-193 QNKFGADEESTEI
+193 ENKFGADEESTEI
-206 TTDAEDTTVDTTEE
+206 TTDAEDTSVDTTEE

-227 FVGKNSL
+227 FVGKNSI
-234 KAAGGGSSSSSS
+234 KAAGGGSSSSS

-296 MSDYTFTFNGTAVTP
+296 MSDYTFTFNGTAV
-311 TAVNAEKTIVKYSD
+311 I
-325 NALSGYKFAKKTL
+325 
-338 TYGEYWYA
+338 
-346 ETSDGFNGT
+346 
-355 LSTEF
+355 
-360 AKNGAVAE
+360 
-368 IPDSYTATQSADDK
+368 
-382 YAATGADT
+382 
-390 DAGMYDAVSR
+390 
-400 ATTGYGLGRLS
+400 
-411 FTQAVN
+411 
-417 ALNSNGEMAPF
+417 
-428 SSSIK
+428 
-433 YENGDYTVV
+433 
-442 RPDNA
+442 
-447 KTDFGYDG
+447 
-455 SSNRG
+455 
-460 SNGKITATGI
+460 
-470 KDVVVAVSKDM
+470 
-481 AVNAEILKNISGYEA
+481 
-496 QAQKVSDEIASLNF
+496 
-510 DADLNENNVYAY
+510 
-522 KELNANGLYGKRV
+522 
-535 VNDNVSVKNVGNY
+535 
-548 SEANTNDDNKF
+548 
-559 TVNTKYAKRFGDV
+559 
-572 TFLVYFDDYAN
+572 
-583 MKADDPAHKNIN
+583 
-595 TDEAVAG
+595 
-602 KVGEFKDYIYNVQ
+602 
-615 GAKIEYLGEDGTA
+615 
-628 TPVVAGAKFASD
+628 
-640 LWISPNHGPVVEVA
+640 
-654 VTNSYDRFKA
+654 
-664 FGNGKYRITLVAD
+664 
-677 GYKDVVLESS
+677 
-687 ARFDIDSPLKMQG
+687 
-700 DDDDVNE
+700 
-707 ITNGTDLVLNYD
+707 
-719 INNAVYAESLVNA
+719 
-732 VANGTANITIGEGRN
+732 
-747 TVAENGKVV
+747 
-756 VNGNV
+756 
-761 LTLTFE
+761 
-767 NVKDSLK
+767 
-774 KDTQYTVTFPTL
+774 
-786 DYNDADKLGMTA
+786 
-798 SVHYAPADE
+798 
-807 TTTIALETKDKV
+807 
-819 TVDGADYYVATLEKP
+819 
-834 MSDYTFTFNGTAVTP
+834 P

-944 LGRLSFKQAVN
+944 LGRLSFTQAVN

-974 GAYTIVRPDNAKA
+974 GAYTVVRPDNAKA

-1054 SNVYAYKEL
+1054 NNVYAYKEL

-1162 DGTATPV
+1162 DGTATPI

-1196 YDRFKAFGNGK
+1196 YDRFKDFGNGK
-1207 YRITLVAD
+1207 YRITLIAD

-1227 FDIDSP
+1227 FDLDSP

-1263 AESLVNAV
+1263 AENLVNAV

-1305 NVKDSLKKDTQYT
+1305 NVKDSLVKDTQYT

-1351 ENNEEKAVVTETENN
+1351 ENNEEKAVVTETEDN
-1366 TTVFEDVVKDNAA
+1366 TTVFEDVVKDNTA
-1379 DITDVIAVALPEVDE
+1379 DITDVITVALPEVDE
-1394 TKAVVVDETTVAGT
+1394 TKAVVVDETTVAET

-1424 AETIVEEVTES
+1424 AETTIEEVTES
-1435 ETVAE
+1435 ETVTE

>member
-1 MKKRVLSLGIVLTMM
+1 MKKRVLSLVIVLTMM

-25 DYSDMPT
+25 DYLDMPT

-81 LSSYTDVNASQWY
+81 LGSYTDVNASQWY

-128 IARAYDLT
+128 IARAYDLS
-136 GENAN
+136 GENGN
-141 LSAFTD
+141 LSAFID
-147 GSDVS
+147 GSTVS

-158 VSALVENDIVNGSN
+158 VSALVENGIVNGSN

-178 NNITREEFAQLLYNC
+178 TNITREEFAQLLYNC
-193 QNKFGADEESTEI
+193 ENKFGADEESTEI
-206 TTDAEDTTVDTTEE
+206 TTDAEDTSVDTTKE

-227 FVGKNSL
+227 FVGKNSI
-234 KAAGGGSSSSSS
+234 KAAGGGSSSSS

-261 TTEATTETTTAVALE
+261 TTEETTKTTTAVALE
-276 SQNKVTVDGADYYVA
+276 SQN
-291 TLEKP
+291 
-296 MSDYTFTFNGTAVTP
+296 
-311 TAVNAEKTIVKYSD
+311 
-325 NALSGYKFAKKTL
+325 
-338 TYGEYWYA
+338 
-346 ETSDGFNGT
+346 
-355 LSTEF
+355 
-360 AKNGAVAE
+360 
-368 IPDSYTATQSADDK
+368 
-382 YAATGADT
+382 
-390 DAGMYDAVSR
+390 
-400 ATTGYGLGRLS
+400 
-411 FTQAVN
+411 
-417 ALNSNGEMAPF
+417 
-428 SSSIK
+428 
-433 YENGDYTVV
+433 
-442 RPDNA
+442 
-447 KTDFGYDG
+447 
-455 SSNRG
+455 
-460 SNGKITATGI
+460 
-470 KDVVVAVSKDM
+470 
-481 AVNAEILKNISGYEA
+481 
-496 QAQKVSDEIASLNF
+496 
-510 DADLNENNVYAY
+510 
-522 KELNANGLYGKRV
+522 
-535 VNDNVSVKNVGNY
+535 
-548 SEANTNDDNKF
+548 
-559 TVNTKYAKRFGDV
+559 
-572 TFLVYFDDYAN
+572 
-583 MKADDPAHKNIN
+583 
-595 TDEAVAG
+595 
-602 KVGEFKDYIYNVQ
+602 
-615 GAKIEYLGEDGTA
+615 
-628 TPVVAGAKFASD
+628 
-640 LWISPNHGPVVEVA
+640 
-654 VTNSYDRFKA
+654 
-664 FGNGKYRITLVAD
+664 
-677 GYKDVVLESS
+677 
-687 ARFDIDSPLKMQG
+687 
-700 DDDDVNE
+700 
-707 ITNGTDLVLNYD
+707 
-719 INNAVYAESLVNA
+719 
-732 VANGTANITIGEGRN
+732 
-747 TVAENGKVV
+747 
-756 VNGNV
+756 
-761 LTLTFE
+761 
-767 NVKDSLK
+767 
-774 KDTQYTVTFPTL
+774 
-786 DYNDADKLGMTA
+786 
-798 SVHYAPADE
+798 
-807 TTTIALETKDKV
+807 KV

-1227 FDIDSP
+1227 FDLDSP

>member
-25 DYSDMPT
+25 DYLDMPT

-81 LSSYTDVNASQWY
+81 LGSYTDVNASQWY

-128 IARAYDLT
+128 IARAYDLS
-136 GENAN
+136 GENGN
-141 LSAFTD
+141 LSAFID
-147 GSDVS
+147 GSTVS

-158 VSALVENDIVNGSN
+158 VSALVENGIVNGSN

-178 NNITREEFAQLLYNC
+178 TNITREEFAQLLYNC
-193 QNKFGADEESTEI
+193 ENKFGADEESTEI
-206 TTDAEDTTVDTTEE
+206 TTDAEDTSVDTTKE

-227 FVGKNSL
+227 FVGKNSI
-234 KAAGGGSSSSSS
+234 KAAGGGSSSSS

-261 TTEATTETTTAVALE
+261 TTEETTKTTTAVALE
-276 SQNKVTVDGADYYVA
+276 SQNKVTVDGTDYYVA

-296 MSDYTFTFNGTAVTP
+296 MSDYTFTFNGTVVTP
-311 TAVNAEKTIVKYSD
+311 TAVNAEKTIVEYSD
-325 NALSGYKFAKKTL
+325 TTLSGYKFAKKTL

-360 AKNGAVAE
+360 AKNGTVAE
-368 IPDSYTATQSADDK
+368 IPDSYTTTQSADDK

-433 YENGDYTVV
+433 YENGAYTVV

-447 KTDFGYDG
+447 KADFGYDG

-470 KDVVVAVSKDM
+470 KDVVVSVSKDM
-481 AVNAEILKNISGYEA
+481 AVNAEILKNVSGYEA

-687 ARFDIDSPLKMQG
+687 ARFDLDSPLKMQG
-700 DDDDVNE
+700 DDDDVSE

-719 INNAVYAESLVNA
+719 INNA
-732 VANGTANITIGEGRN
+732 T
-747 TVAENGKVV
+747 
-756 VNGNV
+756 
-761 LTLTFE
+761 
-767 NVKDSLK
+767 
-774 KDTQYTVTFPTL
+774 
-786 DYNDADKLGMTA
+786 
-798 SVHYAPADE
+798 
-807 TTTIALETKDKV
+807 
-819 TVDGADYYVATLEKP
+819 
-834 MSDYTFTFNGTAVTP
+834 
-849 TAVNAEKTIVKYSDN
+849 
-864 ALSGYKFAKKTL
+864 
-876 TYGEYW
+876 
-882 YAETSDGFNGTLST
+882 
-896 EFAKNGAVAEIPDS
+896 
-910 YTATQSADDKYAA
+910 
-923 NGADTDAGMYDAVSR
+923 
-938 ATTGYG
+938 
-944 LGRLSFKQAVN
+944 
-955 ALNSNGE
+955 
-962 MAPFSSSIKYEN
+962 
-974 GAYTIVRPDNAKA
+974 
-987 DFGYDGSSNRGS
+987 
-999 NGKITATGIK
+999 
-1009 DVVVAVSKD
+1009 
-1018 MAVNAEILKNVSG
+1018 
-1031 YEAQAQKVSDEIA
+1031 
-1044 SLNFDADLNE
+1044 
-1054 SNVYAYKEL
+1054 
-1063 NANGLYGKR
+1063 
-1072 VVNDNV
+1072 
-1078 SVKNVGNYSEANTND
+1078 
-1093 NNKFTVNT
+1093 
-1101 KYAKRFGDVTFLVYF
+1101 
-1116 DDYANMKA
+1116 
-1124 DDPAHKNINTDEAV
+1124 
-1138 AGKVGEF
+1138 
-1145 KDYIYNVQ
+1145 
-1153 GAKIEYLGE
+1153 
-1162 DGTATPV
+1162 
-1169 VAGAKFASDLW
+1169 
-1180 ISPNHG
+1180 
-1186 PVVEVAVTNS
+1186 
-1196 YDRFKAFGNGK
+1196 
-1207 YRITLVAD
+1207 
-1215 GYKDVVLESSAR
+1215 
-1227 FDIDSP
+1227 
-1233 LKMQGDDDDVNEITN
+1233 
-1248 GTDLVL
+1248 
-1254 NYDINNAVY
+1254 Y

-1351 ENNEEKAVVTETENN
+1351 ENNEEKAVVTETEDN
-1366 TTVFEDVVKDNAA
+1366 TTVFEDVVKDSTS

-1394 TKAVVVDETTVAGT
+1394 TKAVVVNETTVAET

>member
-81 LSSYTDVNASQWY
+81 LGSYTDVNASQWY

-136 GENAN
+136 GENGN

-147 GSDVS
+147 GSTVS

-158 VSALVENDIVNGSN
+158 VSALVENGIVNGSN

-206 TTDAEDTTVDTTEE
+206 TTDAEDTSVDTTKE

-227 FVGKNSL
+227 FVGKNSI
-234 KAAGGGSSSSSS
+234 KAAGGGSSSSS

-261 TTEATTETTTAVALE
+261 TTEETTKTTTAVALE
-276 SQNKVTVDGADYYVA
+276 SQNKVTVDGTDYYVA

-382 YAATGADT
+382 YAATGANT

-411 FTQAVN
+411 FTQAVD
-417 ALNSNGEMAPF
+417 ALNSAGEMAPF

-433 YENGDYTVV
+433 YENGAYTVV
-442 RPDNA
+442 RSDNA
-447 KTDFGYDG
+447 KADFGYDG

-481 AVNAEILKNISGYEA
+481 AVNAEILKNVSGYEA

-687 ARFDIDSPLKMQG
+687 ARFDL
-700 DDDDVNE
+700 
-707 ITNGTDLVLNYD
+707 
-719 INNAVYAESLVNA
+719 
-732 VANGTANITIGEGRN
+732 
-747 TVAENGKVV
+747 
-756 VNGNV
+756 
-761 LTLTFE
+761 
-767 NVKDSLK
+767 
-774 KDTQYTVTFPTL
+774 
-786 DYNDADKLGMTA
+786 
-798 SVHYAPADE
+798 
-807 TTTIALETKDKV
+807 
-819 TVDGADYYVATLEKP
+819 
-834 MSDYTFTFNGTAVTP
+834 
-849 TAVNAEKTIVKYSDN
+849 
-864 ALSGYKFAKKTL
+864 
-876 TYGEYW
+876 
-882 YAETSDGFNGTLST
+882 
-896 EFAKNGAVAEIPDS
+896 
-910 YTATQSADDKYAA
+910 
-923 NGADTDAGMYDAVSR
+923 
-938 ATTGYG
+938 
-944 LGRLSFKQAVN
+944 
-955 ALNSNGE
+955 
-962 MAPFSSSIKYEN
+962 
-974 GAYTIVRPDNAKA
+974 
-987 DFGYDGSSNRGS
+987 
-999 NGKITATGIK
+999 
-1009 DVVVAVSKD
+1009 
-1018 MAVNAEILKNVSG
+1018 
-1031 YEAQAQKVSDEIA
+1031 
-1044 SLNFDADLNE
+1044 
-1054 SNVYAYKEL
+1054 
-1063 NANGLYGKR
+1063 
-1072 VVNDNV
+1072 
-1078 SVKNVGNYSEANTND
+1078 
-1093 NNKFTVNT
+1093 
-1101 KYAKRFGDVTFLVYF
+1101 
-1116 DDYANMKA
+1116 
-1124 DDPAHKNINTDEAV
+1124 
-1138 AGKVGEF
+1138 
-1145 KDYIYNVQ
+1145 
-1153 GAKIEYLGE
+1153 
-1162 DGTATPV
+1162 
-1169 VAGAKFASDLW
+1169 
-1180 ISPNHG
+1180 
-1186 PVVEVAVTNS
+1186 
-1196 YDRFKAFGNGK
+1196 
-1207 YRITLVAD
+1207 
-1215 GYKDVVLESSAR
+1215 
-1227 FDIDSP
+1227 DSP

>member
-25 DYSDMPT
+25 DYLDMPT

-81 LSSYTDVNASQWY
+81 LGSYTDVNASQWY

-128 IARAYDLT
+128 IARAYDLS
-136 GENAN
+136 GENGN
-141 LSAFTD
+141 LSAFID
-147 GSDVS
+147 GSTVS

-158 VSALVENDIVNGSN
+158 VSALVENGIVNGSN

-178 NNITREEFAQLLYNC
+178 TNITREEFAQLLYNC
-193 QNKFGADEESTEI
+193 ENKFGADEESTEI
-206 TTDAEDTTVDTTEE
+206 TTDAEDTSVDTTKE

-227 FVGKNSL
+227 FVGKNSI
-234 KAAGGGSSSSSS
+234 KAAGGGSSSSS

-261 TTEATTETTTAVALE
+261 TTEETTKTTTAVALE
-276 SQNKVTVDGADYYVA
+276 SQNKVTVDGTDYYVA

-296 MSDYTFTFNGTAVTP
+296 MSDYTFTFNGTVVTP

-325 NALSGYKFAKKTL
+325 TTLSGYKFAKKTL

-360 AKNGAVAE
+360 AKNGTVAE
-368 IPDSYTATQSADDK
+368 IPDSYTTTQSADDK

-433 YENGDYTVV
+433 YENGAYTVV

-447 KTDFGYDG
+447 KADFGYDG

-470 KDVVVAVSKDM
+470 KDVVVSVSKDM
-481 AVNAEILKNISGYEA
+481 AVNAEILKNVSGYEA

-687 ARFDIDSPLKMQG
+687 ARFDLDSPLKMQG
-700 DDDDVNE
+700 DDDDVSE

-719 INNAVYAESLVNA
+719 INNA
-732 VANGTANITIGEGRN
+732 T
-747 TVAENGKVV
+747 
-756 VNGNV
+756 
-761 LTLTFE
+761 
-767 NVKDSLK
+767 
-774 KDTQYTVTFPTL
+774 
-786 DYNDADKLGMTA
+786 
-798 SVHYAPADE
+798 
-807 TTTIALETKDKV
+807 
-819 TVDGADYYVATLEKP
+819 
-834 MSDYTFTFNGTAVTP
+834 
-849 TAVNAEKTIVKYSDN
+849 
-864 ALSGYKFAKKTL
+864 
-876 TYGEYW
+876 
-882 YAETSDGFNGTLST
+882 
-896 EFAKNGAVAEIPDS
+896 
-910 YTATQSADDKYAA
+910 
-923 NGADTDAGMYDAVSR
+923 
-938 ATTGYG
+938 
-944 LGRLSFKQAVN
+944 
-955 ALNSNGE
+955 
-962 MAPFSSSIKYEN
+962 
-974 GAYTIVRPDNAKA
+974 
-987 DFGYDGSSNRGS
+987 
-999 NGKITATGIK
+999 
-1009 DVVVAVSKD
+1009 
-1018 MAVNAEILKNVSG
+1018 
-1031 YEAQAQKVSDEIA
+1031 
-1044 SLNFDADLNE
+1044 
-1054 SNVYAYKEL
+1054 
-1063 NANGLYGKR
+1063 
-1072 VVNDNV
+1072 
-1078 SVKNVGNYSEANTND
+1078 
-1093 NNKFTVNT
+1093 
-1101 KYAKRFGDVTFLVYF
+1101 
-1116 DDYANMKA
+1116 
-1124 DDPAHKNINTDEAV
+1124 
-1138 AGKVGEF
+1138 
-1145 KDYIYNVQ
+1145 
-1153 GAKIEYLGE
+1153 
-1162 DGTATPV
+1162 
-1169 VAGAKFASDLW
+1169 
-1180 ISPNHG
+1180 
-1186 PVVEVAVTNS
+1186 
-1196 YDRFKAFGNGK
+1196 
-1207 YRITLVAD
+1207 
-1215 GYKDVVLESSAR
+1215 
-1227 FDIDSP
+1227 
-1233 LKMQGDDDDVNEITN
+1233 
-1248 GTDLVL
+1248 
-1254 NYDINNAVY
+1254 Y

-1351 ENNEEKAVVTETENN
+1351 ENNEKKAVVTETEDN
-1366 TTVFEDVVKDNAA
+1366 TTVFEDVVKDSTS

-1394 TKAVVVDETTVAGT
+1394 TKAVVVNETTVAET

>member
-81 LSSYTDVNASQWY
+81 LGSYTDVNASQWY

-158 VSALVENDIVNGSN
+158 VSALVENGIVNGSN

-206 TTDAEDTTVDTTEE
+206 TTDAEDTSVDTTEE

-227 FVGKNSL
+227 FVGKNSI
-234 KAAGGGSSSSSS
+234 KAAGGGSSSSI

-261 TTEATTETTTAVALE
+261 TTEETTETTTAVALE
-276 SQNKVTVDGADYYVA
+276 SQNKVTVDGTDYYVA

-311 TAVNAEKTIVKYSD
+311 TAVNAENTIVKYSD

-433 YENGDYTVV
+433 YENGAYTVV

-447 KTDFGYDG
+447 KADFGYDG

-481 AVNAEILKNISGYEA
+481 AVNAEILKNVSGYEA

-687 ARFDIDSPLKMQG
+687 ARFDLNSPLKMQG

-707 ITNGTDLVLNYD
+707 ITEGTDLVLNYD

-732 VANGTANITIGEGRN
+732 VANGTA
-747 TVAENGKVV
+747 K
-756 VNGNV
+756 
-761 LTLTFE
+761 
-767 NVKDSLK
+767 
-774 KDTQYTVTFPTL
+774 
-786 DYNDADKLGMTA
+786 
-798 SVHYAPADE
+798 
-807 TTTIALETKDKV
+807 
-819 TVDGADYYVATLEKP
+819 
-834 MSDYTFTFNGTAVTP
+834 
-849 TAVNAEKTIVKYSDN
+849 
-864 ALSGYKFAKKTL
+864 
-876 TYGEYW
+876 
-882 YAETSDGFNGTLST
+882 
-896 EFAKNGAVAEIPDS
+896 
-910 YTATQSADDKYAA
+910 
-923 NGADTDAGMYDAVSR
+923 
-938 ATTGYG
+938 
-944 LGRLSFKQAVN
+944 
-955 ALNSNGE
+955 
-962 MAPFSSSIKYEN
+962 
-974 GAYTIVRPDNAKA
+974 
-987 DFGYDGSSNRGS
+987 
-999 NGKITATGIK
+999 
-1009 DVVVAVSKD
+1009 
-1018 MAVNAEILKNVSG
+1018 
-1031 YEAQAQKVSDEIA
+1031 
-1044 SLNFDADLNE
+1044 
-1054 SNVYAYKEL
+1054 
-1063 NANGLYGKR
+1063 
-1072 VVNDNV
+1072 
-1078 SVKNVGNYSEANTND
+1078 
-1093 NNKFTVNT
+1093 
-1101 KYAKRFGDVTFLVYF
+1101 
-1116 DDYANMKA
+1116 
-1124 DDPAHKNINTDEAV
+1124 
-1138 AGKVGEF
+1138 
-1145 KDYIYNVQ
+1145 
-1153 GAKIEYLGE
+1153 
-1162 DGTATPV
+1162 
-1169 VAGAKFASDLW
+1169 
-1180 ISPNHG
+1180 
-1186 PVVEVAVTNS
+1186 
-1196 YDRFKAFGNGK
+1196 
-1207 YRITLVAD
+1207 
-1215 GYKDVVLESSAR
+1215 
-1227 FDIDSP
+1227 
-1233 LKMQGDDDDVNEITN
+1233 
-1248 GTDLVL
+1248 
-1254 NYDINNAVY
+1254 
-1263 AESLVNAV
+1263 
-1271 ANGTA
+1271 
-1276 NITIGE
+1276 ITIGE

-1351 ENNEEKAVVTETENN
+1351 ENNEEKAVVTETEDN

-1394 TKAVVVDETTVAGT
+1394 TKAVVVDETTVAET

>member
-74 KLENKAD
+74 KLEDKAD

-136 GENAN
+136 GENGN

-147 GSDVS
+147 GSTVS

-158 VSALVENDIVNGSN
+158 VSALVENGIVNGSN

-193 QNKFGADEESTEI
+193 ENKFGADEESTEI

-234 KAAGGGSSSSSS
+234 KSAGGGSSSSS

-261 TTEATTETTTAVALE
+261 TTEATTETTTAIALE
-276 SQNKVTVDGADYYVA
+276 TKDKVTVDGVDYYVA

-325 NALSGYKFAKKTL
+325 NALSGYNFAKKTL

-360 AKNGAVAE
+360 AKNGTVAE
-368 IPDSYTATQSADDK
+368 IPDSYTASQSADDK
-382 YAATGADT
+382 YAANGADT

-433 YENGDYTVV
+433 YENGAYTVV

-447 KTDFGYDG
+447 KADFGYDG

-460 SNGKITATGI
+460 SNGKITSTGI

-481 AVNAEILKNISGYEA
+481 AVNAEILKNVSGYEA

-510 DADLNENNVYAY
+510 DTDLNENNVYAY

-548 SEANTNDDNKF
+548 SEANTNDNNKF
-559 TVNTKYAKRFGDV
+559 TVNTKYAKRYGDV

-602 KVGEFKDYIYNVQ
+602 KVGEFKDYVYNVQ

-687 ARFDIDSPLKMQG
+687 ARFDLDSPLKMQG
-700 DDDDVNE
+700 DDDDVSE

-719 INNAVYAESLVNA
+719 INNATYAESLVNA

-747 TVAENGKVV
+747 N
-756 VNGNV
+756 
-761 LTLTFE
+761 
-767 NVKDSLK
+767 
-774 KDTQYTVTFPTL
+774 
-786 DYNDADKLGMTA
+786 
-798 SVHYAPADE
+798 
-807 TTTIALETKDKV
+807 
-819 TVDGADYYVATLEKP
+819 
-834 MSDYTFTFNGTAVTP
+834 
-849 TAVNAEKTIVKYSDN
+849 
-864 ALSGYKFAKKTL
+864 
-876 TYGEYW
+876 
-882 YAETSDGFNGTLST
+882 
-896 EFAKNGAVAEIPDS
+896 
-910 YTATQSADDKYAA
+910 
-923 NGADTDAGMYDAVSR
+923 
-938 ATTGYG
+938 
-944 LGRLSFKQAVN
+944 
-955 ALNSNGE
+955 
-962 MAPFSSSIKYEN
+962 
-974 GAYTIVRPDNAKA
+974 
-987 DFGYDGSSNRGS
+987 
-999 NGKITATGIK
+999 
-1009 DVVVAVSKD
+1009 
-1018 MAVNAEILKNVSG
+1018 
-1031 YEAQAQKVSDEIA
+1031 
-1044 SLNFDADLNE
+1044 
-1054 SNVYAYKEL
+1054 
-1063 NANGLYGKR
+1063 
-1072 VVNDNV
+1072 
-1078 SVKNVGNYSEANTND
+1078 
-1093 NNKFTVNT
+1093 
-1101 KYAKRFGDVTFLVYF
+1101 
-1116 DDYANMKA
+1116 
-1124 DDPAHKNINTDEAV
+1124 
-1138 AGKVGEF
+1138 
-1145 KDYIYNVQ
+1145 
-1153 GAKIEYLGE
+1153 
-1162 DGTATPV
+1162 
-1169 VAGAKFASDLW
+1169 
-1180 ISPNHG
+1180 
-1186 PVVEVAVTNS
+1186 
-1196 YDRFKAFGNGK
+1196 
-1207 YRITLVAD
+1207 
-1215 GYKDVVLESSAR
+1215 
-1227 FDIDSP
+1227 
-1233 LKMQGDDDDVNEITN
+1233 
-1248 GTDLVL
+1248 
-1254 NYDINNAVY
+1254 
-1263 AESLVNAV
+1263 
-1271 ANGTA
+1271 
-1276 NITIGE
+1276 
-1282 GRNTVAEN
+1282 VAEN

-1351 ENNEEKAVVTETENN
+1351 ENNEEKAVVTETEDN
-1366 TTVFEDVVKDNAA
+1366 TTVFEDVVKDNTA
-1379 DITDVIAVALPEVDE
+1379 DITDVITVALPEVDE
-1394 TKAVVVDETTVAGT
+1394 TKAVVVDETTVAET

>member
-158 VSALVENDIVNGSN
+158 VSALVENGIVNGSN

-700 DDDDVNE
+700 DDDDV
-707 ITNGTDLVLNYD
+707 
-719 INNAVYAESLVNA
+719 S
-732 VANGTANITIGEGRN
+732 
-747 TVAENGKVV
+747 
-756 VNGNV
+756 
-761 LTLTFE
+761 
-767 NVKDSLK
+767 
-774 KDTQYTVTFPTL
+774 
-786 DYNDADKLGMTA
+786 
-798 SVHYAPADE
+798 
-807 TTTIALETKDKV
+807 
-819 TVDGADYYVATLEKP
+819 
-834 MSDYTFTFNGTAVTP
+834 
-849 TAVNAEKTIVKYSDN
+849 
-864 ALSGYKFAKKTL
+864 
-876 TYGEYW
+876 
-882 YAETSDGFNGTLST
+882 
-896 EFAKNGAVAEIPDS
+896 
-910 YTATQSADDKYAA
+910 
-923 NGADTDAGMYDAVSR
+923 
-938 ATTGYG
+938 
-944 LGRLSFKQAVN
+944 
-955 ALNSNGE
+955 
-962 MAPFSSSIKYEN
+962 
-974 GAYTIVRPDNAKA
+974 
-987 DFGYDGSSNRGS
+987 
-999 NGKITATGIK
+999 
-1009 DVVVAVSKD
+1009 
-1018 MAVNAEILKNVSG
+1018 
-1031 YEAQAQKVSDEIA
+1031 
-1044 SLNFDADLNE
+1044 
-1054 SNVYAYKEL
+1054 
-1063 NANGLYGKR
+1063 
-1072 VVNDNV
+1072 
-1078 SVKNVGNYSEANTND
+1078 
-1093 NNKFTVNT
+1093 
-1101 KYAKRFGDVTFLVYF
+1101 
-1116 DDYANMKA
+1116 
-1124 DDPAHKNINTDEAV
+1124 
-1138 AGKVGEF
+1138 
-1145 KDYIYNVQ
+1145 
-1153 GAKIEYLGE
+1153 
-1162 DGTATPV
+1162 
-1169 VAGAKFASDLW
+1169 
-1180 ISPNHG
+1180 
-1186 PVVEVAVTNS
+1186 
-1196 YDRFKAFGNGK
+1196 
-1207 YRITLVAD
+1207 
-1215 GYKDVVLESSAR
+1215 
-1227 FDIDSP
+1227 
-1233 LKMQGDDDDVNEITN
+1233 EITN

-1351 ENNEEKAVVTETENN
+1351 ENNEEKAVVTETEDN
-1366 TTVFEDVVKDNAA
+1366 TTVFEDVVKDSTS

-1394 TKAVVVDETTVAGT
+1394 TKAVVVNETTVAET

>member
-1 MKKRVLSLGIVLTMM
+1 MLAFANYLKEENMKKRVLSLGIVLTMM

-74 KLENKAD
+74 KLEDKAD
-81 LSSYTDVNASQWY
+81 IGSYTDVNASQWY

-136 GENAN
+136 GENGN

-147 GSDVS
+147 GSTVS

-158 VSALVENDIVNGSN
+158 VSALVENGIVNGSN

-193 QNKFGADEESTEI
+193 ENKFGADEESTEI

-234 KAAGGGSSSSSS
+234 KSAGGGSSSSS

-261 TTEATTETTTAVALE
+261 TTEATTETTTAIALE
-276 SQNKVTVDGADYYVA
+276 TKDKVTVDGVDYYVA

-325 NALSGYKFAKKTL
+325 NALSGYNFAKKTL

-360 AKNGAVAE
+360 AKNGTVAE
-368 IPDSYTATQSADDK
+368 IPDSYTASQSADDK
-382 YAATGADT
+382 YAANGADT

-433 YENGDYTVV
+433 YENGAYTVV

-447 KTDFGYDG
+447 KADFGYDG

-481 AVNAEILKNISGYEA
+481 AINAEILKNVSGYEA

-687 ARFDIDSPLKMQG
+687 ARFDLDSPLKMQG
-700 DDDDVNE
+700 DDDDVSE

-719 INNAVYAESLVNA
+719 INNATYAESLVNA

-747 TVAENGKVV
+747 N
-756 VNGNV
+756 
-761 LTLTFE
+761 
-767 NVKDSLK
+767 
-774 KDTQYTVTFPTL
+774 
-786 DYNDADKLGMTA
+786 
-798 SVHYAPADE
+798 
-807 TTTIALETKDKV
+807 
-819 TVDGADYYVATLEKP
+819 
-834 MSDYTFTFNGTAVTP
+834 
-849 TAVNAEKTIVKYSDN
+849 
-864 ALSGYKFAKKTL
+864 
-876 TYGEYW
+876 
-882 YAETSDGFNGTLST
+882 
-896 EFAKNGAVAEIPDS
+896 
-910 YTATQSADDKYAA
+910 
-923 NGADTDAGMYDAVSR
+923 
-938 ATTGYG
+938 
-944 LGRLSFKQAVN
+944 
-955 ALNSNGE
+955 
-962 MAPFSSSIKYEN
+962 
-974 GAYTIVRPDNAKA
+974 
-987 DFGYDGSSNRGS
+987 
-999 NGKITATGIK
+999 
-1009 DVVVAVSKD
+1009 
-1018 MAVNAEILKNVSG
+1018 
-1031 YEAQAQKVSDEIA
+1031 
-1044 SLNFDADLNE
+1044 
-1054 SNVYAYKEL
+1054 
-1063 NANGLYGKR
+1063 
-1072 VVNDNV
+1072 
-1078 SVKNVGNYSEANTND
+1078 
-1093 NNKFTVNT
+1093 
-1101 KYAKRFGDVTFLVYF
+1101 
-1116 DDYANMKA
+1116 
-1124 DDPAHKNINTDEAV
+1124 
-1138 AGKVGEF
+1138 
-1145 KDYIYNVQ
+1145 
-1153 GAKIEYLGE
+1153 
-1162 DGTATPV
+1162 
-1169 VAGAKFASDLW
+1169 
-1180 ISPNHG
+1180 
-1186 PVVEVAVTNS
+1186 
-1196 YDRFKAFGNGK
+1196 
-1207 YRITLVAD
+1207 
-1215 GYKDVVLESSAR
+1215 
-1227 FDIDSP
+1227 
-1233 LKMQGDDDDVNEITN
+1233 
-1248 GTDLVL
+1248 
-1254 NYDINNAVY
+1254 
-1263 AESLVNAV
+1263 
-1271 ANGTA
+1271 
-1276 NITIGE
+1276 
-1282 GRNTVAEN
+1282 VAEN

-1351 ENNEEKAVVTETENN
+1351 ENNEEKAVVTETEDN
-1366 TTVFEDVVKDNAA
+1366 TTVFEDVVKDNTA
-1379 DITDVIAVALPEVDE
+1379 DITDVITVALPEVDE
-1394 TKAVVVDETTVAGT
+1394 TKAVVVDETTVAET

>member
-38 MTYAVNNGYIKGS
+38 MTYAVNNGYIQGS

-56 PQGLATRAQVAS
+56 PQGLATRAQIAS

-158 VSALVENDIVNGSN
+158 VSALVENGIVNGSN

-206 TTDAEDTTVDTTEE
+206 TTDAENTTVDTTKE

-246 SKKSNTKTTE
+246 KKSNTKTTE

-261 TTEATTETTTAVALE
+261 TTEETTETTTAIALE

-291 TLEKP
+291 TLENP

-360 AKNGAVAE
+360 AKNGTVAE

-417 ALNSNGEMAPF
+417 ALNSA
-428 SSSIK
+428 
-433 YENGDYTVV
+433 
-442 RPDNA
+442 
-447 KTDFGYDG
+447 
-455 SSNRG
+455 
-460 SNGKITATGI
+460 
-470 KDVVVAVSKDM
+470 
-481 AVNAEILKNISGYEA
+481 
-496 QAQKVSDEIASLNF
+496 
-510 DADLNENNVYAY
+510 
-522 KELNANGLYGKRV
+522 
-535 VNDNVSVKNVGNY
+535 
-548 SEANTNDDNKF
+548 
-559 TVNTKYAKRFGDV
+559 
-572 TFLVYFDDYAN
+572 
-583 MKADDPAHKNIN
+583 
-595 TDEAVAG
+595 
-602 KVGEFKDYIYNVQ
+602 
-615 GAKIEYLGEDGTA
+615 
-628 TPVVAGAKFASD
+628 
-640 LWISPNHGPVVEVA
+640 
-654 VTNSYDRFKA
+654 
-664 FGNGKYRITLVAD
+664 
-677 GYKDVVLESS
+677 
-687 ARFDIDSPLKMQG
+687 
-700 DDDDVNE
+700 
-707 ITNGTDLVLNYD
+707 
-719 INNAVYAESLVNA
+719 
-732 VANGTANITIGEGRN
+732 
-747 TVAENGKVV
+747 
-756 VNGNV
+756 
-761 LTLTFE
+761 
-767 NVKDSLK
+767 
-774 KDTQYTVTFPTL
+774 
-786 DYNDADKLGMTA
+786 
-798 SVHYAPADE
+798 
-807 TTTIALETKDKV
+807 
-819 TVDGADYYVATLEKP
+819 
-834 MSDYTFTFNGTAVTP
+834 
-849 TAVNAEKTIVKYSDN
+849 
-864 ALSGYKFAKKTL
+864 
-876 TYGEYW
+876 
-882 YAETSDGFNGTLST
+882 
-896 EFAKNGAVAEIPDS
+896 
-910 YTATQSADDKYAA
+910 
-923 NGADTDAGMYDAVSR
+923 
-938 ATTGYG
+938 
-944 LGRLSFKQAVN
+944 
-955 ALNSNGE
+955 GE

-974 GAYTIVRPDNAKA
+974 GAYTVVRPDNAKA

-1031 YEAQAQKVSDEIA
+1031 YEVQAQKVSDEIA

-1196 YDRFKAFGNGK
+1196 YDRFKDFGNGK
-1207 YRITLVAD
+1207 YRITLIAD

-1227 FDIDSP
+1227 FDLDSP
-1233 LKMQGDDDDVNEITN
+1233 LKMQGDDDDVNEITD

-1254 NYDINNAVY
+1254 NYDINNATY

-1305 NVKDSLKKDTQYT
+1305 NVKDSLVKDTQYT

-1351 ENNEEKAVVTETENN
+1351 ENNEEKVVVTETEDN
-1366 TTVFEDVVKDNAA
+1366 TTVFEDVVKDNTA

-1394 TKAVVVDETTVAGT
+1394 TKAVVVDETTVDET

-1416 EETTEEAT
+1416 EEISEETT
-1424 AETIVEEVTES
+1424 IEEVTES

>member
-158 VSALVENDIVNGSN
+158 VSALVENGIVNGSN

-360 AKNGAVAE
+360 AKNGTVAE

-433 YENGDYTVV
+433 YENGAYTVV
-442 RPDNA
+442 RP
-447 KTDFGYDG
+447 
-455 SSNRG
+455 
-460 SNGKITATGI
+460 
-470 KDVVVAVSKDM
+470 
-481 AVNAEILKNISGYEA
+481 E
-496 QAQKVSDEIASLNF
+496 
-510 DADLNENNVYAY
+510 
-522 KELNANGLYGKRV
+522 
-535 VNDNVSVKNVGNY
+535 
-548 SEANTNDDNKF
+548 
-559 TVNTKYAKRFGDV
+559 
-572 TFLVYFDDYAN
+572 
-583 MKADDPAHKNIN
+583 
-595 TDEAVAG
+595 
-602 KVGEFKDYIYNVQ
+602 
-615 GAKIEYLGEDGTA
+615 
-628 TPVVAGAKFASD
+628 
-640 LWISPNHGPVVEVA
+640 
-654 VTNSYDRFKA
+654 
-664 FGNGKYRITLVAD
+664 
-677 GYKDVVLESS
+677 
-687 ARFDIDSPLKMQG
+687 
-700 DDDDVNE
+700 
-707 ITNGTDLVLNYD
+707 
-719 INNAVYAESLVNA
+719 
-732 VANGTANITIGEGRN
+732 
-747 TVAENGKVV
+747 
-756 VNGNV
+756 
-761 LTLTFE
+761 
-767 NVKDSLK
+767 
-774 KDTQYTVTFPTL
+774 
-786 DYNDADKLGMTA
+786 
-798 SVHYAPADE
+798 
-807 TTTIALETKDKV
+807 
-819 TVDGADYYVATLEKP
+819 
-834 MSDYTFTFNGTAVTP
+834 
-849 TAVNAEKTIVKYSDN
+849 
-864 ALSGYKFAKKTL
+864 
-876 TYGEYW
+876 
-882 YAETSDGFNGTLST
+882 
-896 EFAKNGAVAEIPDS
+896 
-910 YTATQSADDKYAA
+910 
-923 NGADTDAGMYDAVSR
+923 
-938 ATTGYG
+938 
-944 LGRLSFKQAVN
+944 
-955 ALNSNGE
+955 
-962 MAPFSSSIKYEN
+962 
-974 GAYTIVRPDNAKA
+974 NAKA
-987 DFGYDGSSNRGS
+987 NFGYDGSSNRGS

-1044 SLNFDADLNE
+1044 SLNFDTDLNE

-1101 KYAKRFGDVTFLVYF
+1101 KYAKRYGDVTFLVYF

-1145 KDYIYNVQ
+1145 KDYVYNVQ

-1196 YDRFKAFGNGK
+1196 YDRFKTFGNGK

-1233 LKMQGDDDDVNEITN
+1233 LKMQGDDDDVSEITN

-1282 GRNTVAEN
+1282 GRNNVAEN

-1351 ENNEEKAVVTETENN
+1351 ENNEEKAVVTETEDN
-1366 TTVFEDVVKDNAA
+1366 TTVFEDVVKDSTS

-1394 TKAVVVDETTVAGT
+1394 TKAVVVNETTVAET

>member
-74 KLENKAD
+74 KLEDKAD

-141 LSAFTD
+141 LSAFID
-147 GSDVS
+147 GSTVS

-158 VSALVENDIVNGSN
+158 VSALVENGIVNGSN

-178 NNITREEFAQLLYNC
+178 TNITREEFAQLLYNC

-206 TTDAEDTTVDTTEE
+206 TTDAEDTSVDTTEE

-227 FVGKNSL
+227 FVGKNSI
-234 KAAGGGSSSSSS
+234 KAAGGGSSSSS

-261 TTEATTETTTAVALE
+261 TTEETTETTTAVALE
-276 SQNKVTVDGADYYVA
+276 SQNKVTVDGVDYYVA

-382 YAATGADT
+382 YAANGADT

-411 FTQAVN
+411 FTQAVD
-417 ALNSNGEMAPF
+417 ALNSAGKMAPF

-687 ARFDIDSPLKMQG
+687 ARFDLDSPLKMQG

-719 INNAVYAESLVNA
+719 INNATYAESLVNA

-747 TVAENGKVV
+747 TVAENGKVI

-767 NVKDSLK
+767 NVKDSL
-774 KDTQYTVTFPTL
+774 V
-786 DYNDADKLGMTA
+786 
-798 SVHYAPADE
+798 
-807 TTTIALETKDKV
+807 
-819 TVDGADYYVATLEKP
+819 
-834 MSDYTFTFNGTAVTP
+834 
-849 TAVNAEKTIVKYSDN
+849 
-864 ALSGYKFAKKTL
+864 
-876 TYGEYW
+876 
-882 YAETSDGFNGTLST
+882 
-896 EFAKNGAVAEIPDS
+896 
-910 YTATQSADDKYAA
+910 
-923 NGADTDAGMYDAVSR
+923 
-938 ATTGYG
+938 
-944 LGRLSFKQAVN
+944 
-955 ALNSNGE
+955 
-962 MAPFSSSIKYEN
+962 
-974 GAYTIVRPDNAKA
+974 
-987 DFGYDGSSNRGS
+987 
-999 NGKITATGIK
+999 
-1009 DVVVAVSKD
+1009 
-1018 MAVNAEILKNVSG
+1018 
-1031 YEAQAQKVSDEIA
+1031 
-1044 SLNFDADLNE
+1044 
-1054 SNVYAYKEL
+1054 
-1063 NANGLYGKR
+1063 
-1072 VVNDNV
+1072 
-1078 SVKNVGNYSEANTND
+1078 
-1093 NNKFTVNT
+1093 
-1101 KYAKRFGDVTFLVYF
+1101 
-1116 DDYANMKA
+1116 
-1124 DDPAHKNINTDEAV
+1124 
-1138 AGKVGEF
+1138 
-1145 KDYIYNVQ
+1145 
-1153 GAKIEYLGE
+1153 
-1162 DGTATPV
+1162 
-1169 VAGAKFASDLW
+1169 
-1180 ISPNHG
+1180 
-1186 PVVEVAVTNS
+1186 
-1196 YDRFKAFGNGK
+1196 
-1207 YRITLVAD
+1207 
-1215 GYKDVVLESSAR
+1215 
-1227 FDIDSP
+1227 
-1233 LKMQGDDDDVNEITN
+1233 
-1248 GTDLVL
+1248 
-1254 NYDINNAVY
+1254 
-1263 AESLVNAV
+1263 
-1271 ANGTA
+1271 
-1276 NITIGE
+1276 
-1282 GRNTVAEN
+1282 
-1290 GKVVVNGNVLTLTFE
+1290 
-1305 NVKDSLKKDTQYT
+1305 KDTQYT

-1351 ENNEEKAVVTETENN
+1351 ENNEEKAVVTETEDN
-1366 TTVFEDVVKDNAA
+1366 TTVFEDVVKDSTS

-1394 TKAVVVDETTVAGT
+1394 TKAVVVDETTVAET

>member
-74 KLENKAD
+74 KLEDKTD

-147 GSDVS
+147 GSTVS

-158 VSALVENDIVNGSN
+158 VSALVENGIVNGSN

-178 NNITREEFAQLLYNC
+178 TNITREEFAQLLYNC
-193 QNKFGADEESTEI
+193 ENKFGADEESTEI
-206 TTDAEDTTVDTTEE
+206 TTDAEDTSVDTTEE

-227 FVGKNSL
+227 FVGKNSI
-234 KAAGGGSSSSSS
+234 KAAGGGSSSSS

-382 YAATGADT
+382 YAANGADT

-433 YENGDYTVV
+433 YENGAYTV
-442 RPDNA
+442 
-447 KTDFGYDG
+447 
-455 SSNRG
+455 
-460 SNGKITATGI
+460 
-470 KDVVVAVSKDM
+470 
-481 AVNAEILKNISGYEA
+481 
-496 QAQKVSDEIASLNF
+496 
-510 DADLNENNVYAY
+510 
-522 KELNANGLYGKRV
+522 
-535 VNDNVSVKNVGNY
+535 
-548 SEANTNDDNKF
+548 
-559 TVNTKYAKRFGDV
+559 
-572 TFLVYFDDYAN
+572 
-583 MKADDPAHKNIN
+583 
-595 TDEAVAG
+595 
-602 KVGEFKDYIYNVQ
+602 
-615 GAKIEYLGEDGTA
+615 
-628 TPVVAGAKFASD
+628 
-640 LWISPNHGPVVEVA
+640 
-654 VTNSYDRFKA
+654 
-664 FGNGKYRITLVAD
+664 
-677 GYKDVVLESS
+677 
-687 ARFDIDSPLKMQG
+687 
-700 DDDDVNE
+700 
-707 ITNGTDLVLNYD
+707 
-719 INNAVYAESLVNA
+719 
-732 VANGTANITIGEGRN
+732 
-747 TVAENGKVV
+747 
-756 VNGNV
+756 
-761 LTLTFE
+761 
-767 NVKDSLK
+767 
-774 KDTQYTVTFPTL
+774 
-786 DYNDADKLGMTA
+786 
-798 SVHYAPADE
+798 
-807 TTTIALETKDKV
+807 
-819 TVDGADYYVATLEKP
+819 
-834 MSDYTFTFNGTAVTP
+834 
-849 TAVNAEKTIVKYSDN
+849 
-864 ALSGYKFAKKTL
+864 
-876 TYGEYW
+876 
-882 YAETSDGFNGTLST
+882 
-896 EFAKNGAVAEIPDS
+896 
-910 YTATQSADDKYAA
+910 
-923 NGADTDAGMYDAVSR
+923 
-938 ATTGYG
+938 
-944 LGRLSFKQAVN
+944 
-955 ALNSNGE
+955 
-962 MAPFSSSIKYEN
+962 
-974 GAYTIVRPDNAKA
+974 VRPDNAKA

-999 NGKITATGIK
+999 YGKITATGIK

-1054 SNVYAYKEL
+1054 NNVYAYKEL

-1162 DGTATPV
+1162 DGTATPI

-1196 YDRFKAFGNGK
+1196 YDRFKDFGNGK
-1207 YRITLVAD
+1207 YRITLIAD

-1227 FDIDSP
+1227 FDLDSP

-1263 AESLVNAV
+1263 AENLVNAV

-1305 NVKDSLKKDTQYT
+1305 NVKDSLVKDTQYT

-1351 ENNEEKAVVTETENN
+1351 ENNEEKAVVTETEDN
-1366 TTVFEDVVKDNAA
+1366 TTVFEDVVKDNTA
-1379 DITDVIAVALPEVDE
+1379 DITDVITVALPEVDE
-1394 TKAVVVDETTVAGT
+1394 TKAVVVDETTVAET

-1424 AETIVEEVTES
+1424 AETTIEEVTES
-1435 ETVAE
+1435 ETVTE

>member
-1 MKKRVLSLGIVLTMM
+1 MENYEAFYFFDVLLAFANYLKEENMKKRVLSLGIVLTMM

-382 YAATGADT
+382 YAANGADT

-411 FTQAVN
+411 FKQAVN

-481 AVNAEILKNISGYEA
+481 AVNAEILKNVSGYEA

-510 DADLNENNVYAY
+510 DADLNEN
-522 KELNANGLYGKRV
+522 
-535 VNDNVSVKNVGNY
+535 
-548 SEANTNDDNKF
+548 
-559 TVNTKYAKRFGDV
+559 
-572 TFLVYFDDYAN
+572 
-583 MKADDPAHKNIN
+583 
-595 TDEAVAG
+595 
-602 KVGEFKDYIYNVQ
+602 
-615 GAKIEYLGEDGTA
+615 
-628 TPVVAGAKFASD
+628 
-640 LWISPNHGPVVEVA
+640 
-654 VTNSYDRFKA
+654 
-664 FGNGKYRITLVAD
+664 
-677 GYKDVVLESS
+677 
-687 ARFDIDSPLKMQG
+687 
-700 DDDDVNE
+700 
-707 ITNGTDLVLNYD
+707 
-719 INNAVYAESLVNA
+719 
-732 VANGTANITIGEGRN
+732 
-747 TVAENGKVV
+747 
-756 VNGNV
+756 
-761 LTLTFE
+761 
-767 NVKDSLK
+767 
-774 KDTQYTVTFPTL
+774 
-786 DYNDADKLGMTA
+786 
-798 SVHYAPADE
+798 
-807 TTTIALETKDKV
+807 
-819 TVDGADYYVATLEKP
+819 
-834 MSDYTFTFNGTAVTP
+834 
-849 TAVNAEKTIVKYSDN
+849 
-864 ALSGYKFAKKTL
+864 
-876 TYGEYW
+876 
-882 YAETSDGFNGTLST
+882 
-896 EFAKNGAVAEIPDS
+896 
-910 YTATQSADDKYAA
+910 
-923 NGADTDAGMYDAVSR
+923 
-938 ATTGYG
+938 
-944 LGRLSFKQAVN
+944 
-955 ALNSNGE
+955 
-962 MAPFSSSIKYEN
+962 
-974 GAYTIVRPDNAKA
+974 
-987 DFGYDGSSNRGS
+987 
-999 NGKITATGIK
+999 
-1009 DVVVAVSKD
+1009 
-1018 MAVNAEILKNVSG
+1018 
-1031 YEAQAQKVSDEIA
+1031 
-1044 SLNFDADLNE
+1044 
-1054 SNVYAYKEL
+1054 NVYAYKEL

>member
-74 KLENKAD
+74 KLEDKAD

-136 GENAN
+136 GENGN

-147 GSDVS
+147 GSTVS

-158 VSALVENDIVNGSN
+158 VSALVENGIVNGSN

-193 QNKFGADEESTEI
+193 ENKFGADEESTEI
-206 TTDAEDTTVDTTEE
+206 TTDAEE

-234 KAAGGGSSSSSS
+234 KSAGGGSSSSS

-261 TTEATTETTTAVALE
+261 TTEATTETTTAIALE
-276 SQNKVTVDGADYYVA
+276 TKDKVTVDGVDYYVA

-325 NALSGYKFAKKTL
+325 NALSGYNFAKKTL

-360 AKNGAVAE
+360 AKNGTVAE
-368 IPDSYTATQSADDK
+368 IPDSYTASQSADDK
-382 YAATGADT
+382 YAANGADT

-433 YENGDYTVV
+433 YENGAYTVV

-447 KTDFGYDG
+447 KADFGYDG

-481 AVNAEILKNISGYEA
+481 AINAEILKNVSGYEA

-687 ARFDIDSPLKMQG
+687 ARFDLDSPLKMQG
-700 DDDDVNE
+700 DDDDVSE

-719 INNAVYAESLVNA
+719 INNATYAESLVNA

-747 TVAENGKVV
+747 N
-756 VNGNV
+756 
-761 LTLTFE
+761 
-767 NVKDSLK
+767 
-774 KDTQYTVTFPTL
+774 
-786 DYNDADKLGMTA
+786 
-798 SVHYAPADE
+798 
-807 TTTIALETKDKV
+807 
-819 TVDGADYYVATLEKP
+819 
-834 MSDYTFTFNGTAVTP
+834 
-849 TAVNAEKTIVKYSDN
+849 
-864 ALSGYKFAKKTL
+864 
-876 TYGEYW
+876 
-882 YAETSDGFNGTLST
+882 
-896 EFAKNGAVAEIPDS
+896 
-910 YTATQSADDKYAA
+910 
-923 NGADTDAGMYDAVSR
+923 
-938 ATTGYG
+938 
-944 LGRLSFKQAVN
+944 
-955 ALNSNGE
+955 
-962 MAPFSSSIKYEN
+962 
-974 GAYTIVRPDNAKA
+974 
-987 DFGYDGSSNRGS
+987 
-999 NGKITATGIK
+999 
-1009 DVVVAVSKD
+1009 
-1018 MAVNAEILKNVSG
+1018 
-1031 YEAQAQKVSDEIA
+1031 
-1044 SLNFDADLNE
+1044 
-1054 SNVYAYKEL
+1054 
-1063 NANGLYGKR
+1063 
-1072 VVNDNV
+1072 
-1078 SVKNVGNYSEANTND
+1078 
-1093 NNKFTVNT
+1093 
-1101 KYAKRFGDVTFLVYF
+1101 
-1116 DDYANMKA
+1116 
-1124 DDPAHKNINTDEAV
+1124 
-1138 AGKVGEF
+1138 
-1145 KDYIYNVQ
+1145 
-1153 GAKIEYLGE
+1153 
-1162 DGTATPV
+1162 
-1169 VAGAKFASDLW
+1169 
-1180 ISPNHG
+1180 
-1186 PVVEVAVTNS
+1186 
-1196 YDRFKAFGNGK
+1196 
-1207 YRITLVAD
+1207 
-1215 GYKDVVLESSAR
+1215 
-1227 FDIDSP
+1227 
-1233 LKMQGDDDDVNEITN
+1233 
-1248 GTDLVL
+1248 
-1254 NYDINNAVY
+1254 
-1263 AESLVNAV
+1263 
-1271 ANGTA
+1271 
-1276 NITIGE
+1276 
-1282 GRNTVAEN
+1282 VAEN

-1351 ENNEEKAVVTETENN
+1351 ENNEEKAVVTETEDN
-1366 TTVFEDVVKDNAA
+1366 TTVFEDVVKDNTA
-1379 DITDVIAVALPEVDE
+1379 DITDVITVALPEVDE
-1394 TKAVVVDETTVAGT
+1394 TKAVVVDETTVAET